1 MFVNTF
7 IKRPVLTTVCTFI
20 ILLLGSICIP
30 ILPISQLPDL
40 APVQITVSS
49 NNTGADAQTT
59 ENTVTNIIERQING
73 VKDVSYIS
81 SNTGNDGSSNITV
94 SFPTNVNSDIAQV
107 NVQNKQ
113 ALSEPQLPDTVQRTG
128 VTVETASSSLLLV
141 YGFYS
146 DNNEYDNI
154 FISNYVDLYILDQ
167 IKRLPGVGKATIFGE
182 RKYAM
187 RLWLDPNKL
196 AQHQLTPQDVTTALQ
211 EQNIQVGAGAIGK
224 EPAPDNQSFEFALRA
239 SSRFKNAAEFED
251 MVLKVSQGGTTS
263 TTSTNSSTT
272 STNNSS
278 TTSAT
283 SSTLVK
289 LRDIGR
295 VELGAESY
303 LADAK
308 FTIPGNAPKP
318 AVGLGIYQLPGSNAL
333 DVAHAVEEKIVALEK
348 SFPPGLKAQLAFDT
362 TPFVEISLEEVLHT
376 LVEAIILVVLVIFVF
391 LQDWRTT
398 IIPTIAIP
406 VSLIGTCAALLV
418 LGFQINTLTL
428 FGFVLAIG
436 IVVDDAIIVVE
447 AVAVKLEQGMRPFD
461 AAVEAM
467 KELTGAIIATS
478 LVLMAVFIPV
488 AFIPG
493 TTGIV
498 YKQFALT
505 VACSIAISTFN
516 ALTFSPSMAAI
527 LMRPAQSP
535 RGPLGWFFGQF
546 NRGFSWFTRRYVGF
560 VSYLTHVKPI
570 VIGVFIAGLVAT
582 VLMYRAVPTGFIP
595 EEDQGYF
602 FVIVQGPDGVSL
614 KYTESVMDR
623 VAKEVTSVPEVR
635 ASFMIS
641 GFGFDGNASNLG
653 IAFANLKPWKERTKE
668 SESVYGIL
676 QRVNQKLSSITDARV
691 LAVNAPPVR
700 GLSSTG
706 GFEFIIQDKTGNAPI
721 ETLVETAQKF
731 IGAANKNPA
740 LQRVFT
746 QFTADT
752 PQFDIQVNRNQAKA
766 LNVELNDIFGT
777 LQSYLGSQYVN
788 DFVQGQRQ
796 YRVYVQADGVFRS
809 NPDDI
814 GKLYVRSASGT
825 MIPLSNLVKITPFVG
840 PKTISHYNLYRSIKV
855 QGAPAPGASSGQ
867 AIKAMEEVAAEVLP
881 QGFGYEWTGTY
892 LQEKTSGG
900 STGLIFALAIVIVF
914 LVLSA
919 QYESYVDPIIILLTV
934 PLAILGAMTAIWI
947 RSNIFMAGSLFPKV
961 VDDIYCQVGLVTLIG
976 LAAKN
981 AILVVE
987 FANQLHEQGM
997 SYTRAA
1003 VKAGQERLRPIL
1015 MTSFAALLGFLPL
1028 VISQGAGASSRWS
1041 LGTALF
1047 GGLLLATFLS
1057 LFLVPILYILV
1068 KTLAQSIFSR
1078 KRSSGS
1084 KPPDSPDGTSA
1095 SEHRALPSGSS
1106 LPETQLRSQQDG
1118 IT

>member
-7 IKRPVLTTVCTFI
+7 IRRPVLTTVCTFI

-40 APVQITVSS
+40 APVQITLSS
-49 NNTGADAQTT
+49 TNTGADAQTT
-59 ENTVTNIIERQING
+59 ESTVTNIIERQING

-107 NVQNKQ
+107 NVQNKEGL
-113 ALSEPQLPDTVQRTG
+113 AEPQLPDTVQRTG

-211 EQNIQVGAGAIGK
+211 EQNIQVGAGSIGK

-239 SSRFKNAAEFED
+239 SSRFKDAAEFED
-251 MVLKVSQGGTTS
+251 MVLKVSQGGTNS
-263 TTSTNSSTT
+263 TTNNTTNSSTNG
-272 STNNSS
+272 STN
-278 TTSAT
+278 
-283 SSTLVK
+283 STLVK

-308 FTIPGNAPKP
+308 FTLPGSDPKP

-333 DVAHAVEEKIVALEK
+333 DVAHAVEDQIKILEK
-348 SFPPGLKAQLAFDT
+348 SFPPGLKGQVAFDT
-362 TPFVEISLEEVLHT
+362 TPFVEISLEEVLQT

-398 IIPTIAIP
+398 IIPTVAIP
-406 VSLIGTCAALLV
+406 VSLVGTCAALLV

-436 IVVDDAIIVVE
+436 LVVDDAIIVVE
-447 AVAVKLEQGMRPFD
+447 AVAVKLEQGMRPLE
-461 AAVEAM
+461 AAIEAM
-467 KELTGAIIATS
+467 KELTGAVIATS

-488 AFIPG
+488 TFIPG

-498 YKQFALT
+498 YKQFGLT

-527 LMRPAQSP
+527 LMRPAQTAW
-535 RGPLGWFFGQF
+535 GPLGWFFGLF

-560 VSYLTHVKPI
+560 VSYLTHIKPI

-582 VLMYRAVPTGFIP
+582 VLMYKAVPTGFIP

-602 FVIVQGPDGVSL
+602 FVVVQGPDGVSL

-623 VAKEVTSVPEVR
+623 VVKEVTSLPEVQ

-653 IAFANLKPWKERTKE
+653 IAFANLKPWKERTLE
-668 SESVYGIL
+668 SQSVYGIL
-676 QRVNQKLSSITDARV
+676 QRMNKKLSAITDARAI
-691 LAVNAPPVR
+691 AVNAPPVR

-706 GFEFIIQDKTGNAPI
+706 GFEFIIQDKTGSAPI
-721 ETLVETAQKF
+721 QTLLDTAQKF
-731 IGAANKNPA
+731 IGAANKNPV

-766 LNVELNDIFGT
+766 LNVELSDIFGT

-814 GKLYVRSASGT
+814 GKLYVRSASGA
-825 MIPLSNLVKITPFVG
+825 MIPLSNLVKVTPFVG

-867 AIKAMEEVAAEVLP
+867 AIKAMEQLAKEVLP

-900 STGLIFALAIVIVF
+900 STGLIFAFAFVIVF
-914 LVLSA
+914 LVLAA

-934 PLAILGAMTAIWI
+934 PLAVLGAMTAIWV
-947 RSNIFMAGSLFPKV
+947 RSNIFMAGSIFPKV

-987 FANQLHEQGM
+987 FANQQHEQGM

-1047 GGLLLATFLS
+1047 GGLLLSTFLS

-1068 KTLAQSIFSR
+1068 KSLAQALFSR
-1078 KRSSGS
+1078 KRSGGS
-1084 KPPDSPDGTSA
+1084 KPPDSPNGTLA
-1095 SEHRALPSGSS
+1095 SEHRVLPAGSTQ
-1106 LPETQLRSQQDG
+1106 PETQLRSQEDG
-1118 IT
+1118 I

>member
-7 IKRPVLTTVCTFI
+7 IRRPVLTTVCTFI

-49 NNTGADAQTT
+49 TNIGADAQTT
-59 ENTVTNIIERQING
+59 ESTVTNIIERQING

-94 SFPTNVNSDIAQV
+94 SFPTQVNSDIAQV
-107 NVQNKQ
+107 NVQNKEGL
-113 ALSEPQLPDTVQRTG
+113 ASPQLPDTVQRTG
-128 VTVETASSSLLLV
+128 VTVQTASSSLLLV

-146 DNNEYDNI
+146 ENNEYDNL
-154 FISNYVDLYILDQ
+154 FISNYVDLFILDQ
-167 IKRLPGVGKATIFGE
+167 IKRLPGVGQATIFGE

-239 SSRFKNAAEFED
+239 TSRFKDAAEFED
-251 MVLKVSQGGTTS
+251 MVLKVSQGGTNGTTNNTTNSTS
-263 TTSTNSSTT
+263 TTNTSTNS
-272 STNNSS
+272 
-278 TTSAT
+278 
-283 SSTLVK
+283 TLVK
-289 LRDIGR
+289 VRDIGR

-308 FTIPGNAPKP
+308 FTLPGNDPKP

-333 DVAHAVEEKIVALEK
+333 NVAHAVEDQIKILEK
-348 SFPPGLKAQLAFDT
+348 SFPPGLKGQVAFDT

-398 IIPTIAIP
+398 IIPTVAIP
-406 VSLIGTCAALLV
+406 VSLVGTCAALLV

-436 IVVDDAIIVVE
+436 LVVDDAIIVVE
-447 AVAVKLEQGMRPFD
+447 AVAVKLEQGLKPLD
-461 AAVEAM
+461 AAMEAM
-467 KELTGAIIATS
+467 KELTGAVIATS
-478 LVLMAVFIPV
+478 LVLMAVFLPV
-488 AFIPG
+488 TFIPG

-498 YKQFALT
+498 YKQFGLT

-527 LMRPAQSP
+527 LMRPAQTAW
-535 RGPLGWFFGQF
+535 GPLGWFFGLF

-570 VIGVFIAGLVAT
+570 VIGVFISGLVAT
-582 VLMYRAVPTGFIP
+582 VLMYKVVPTGFIP

-602 FVIVQGPDGVSL
+602 FVVVQGPDGVSL
-614 KYTESVMDR
+614 KYTESVMNR
-623 VAKEVTSVPEVR
+623 VVKEVTSLPEVQ

-653 IAFANLKPWKERTKE
+653 IAFANLKPWKERAKE
-668 SESVYGIL
+668 SQSVYGIL
-676 QRVNQKLSSITDARV
+676 QRMNKKLSTITDARAI
-691 LAVNAPPVR
+691 AVNAPPVR
-700 GLSSTG
+700 GLSTTG
-706 GFEFIIQDKTGNAPI
+706 GFEFIIQDKTGSAPI
-721 ETLVETAQKF
+721 QTLVDAAQKF

-740 LQRVFT
+740 LQGVFT

-752 PQFDIQVNRNQAKA
+752 PQFDIEVNRNQAKS
-766 LNVELNDIFGT
+766 LNVELNDIFGA

-814 GKLYVRSASGT
+814 GKLYVRSASGA
-825 MIPLSNLVKITPFVG
+825 MIPLSNLVKVTPFVG

-867 AIKAMEEVAAEVLP
+867 AIQAMEKLAAEVLP
-881 QGFGYEWTGTY
+881 KGFGYEWTGTY

-900 STGLIFALAIVIVF
+900 STGLIFGFALVIVF
-914 LVLSA
+914 LVLAA
-919 QYESYVDPIIILLTV
+919 QYESYIDPIIILLTV
-934 PLAILGAMTAIWI
+934 PLAVLGAMTAIWL

-1047 GGLLLATFLS
+1047 GGLILSTFLS

-1068 KTLAQSIFSR
+1068 KTLAQSILSR
-1078 KRSSGS
+1078 KGSGGS
-1084 KPPDSPDGTSA
+1084 KPPDSPNGTLG
-1095 SEHRALPSGSS
+1095 SEHRVLPAGSTQ
-1106 LPETQLRSQQDG
+1106 LETQLRSQEDG
-1118 IT
+1118 I

>member
-49 NNTGADAQTT
+49 NNIGADAQTT
-59 ENTVTNIIERQING
+59 ESTVTNIIERQING

-113 ALSEPQLPDTVQRTG
+113 GLADPQLPDTVQRTG

-141 YGFYS
+141 FGFYS
-146 DNNEYDNI
+146 ENNEYDNI
-154 FISNYVDLYILDQ
+154 FISNYVDLYIFDQ

-239 SSRFKNAAEFED
+239 TSRFKDAAEFEE
-251 MVLKVSQGGTTS
+251 MVLKVGQVG
-263 TTSTNSSTT
+263 
-272 STNNSS
+272 
-278 TTSAT
+278 T

-289 LRDIGR
+289 VKDVGR

-308 FTIPGNAPKP
+308 FTLPGNTPKP

-333 DVAHAVEEKIVALEK
+333 DVAHAVEEQIATLSK

-398 IIPTIAIP
+398 IIPTVAIP
-406 VSLIGTCAALLV
+406 VSLVGTCAALLV

-447 AVAVKLEQGMRPFD
+447 AVAVKLEEGMKPFD

-505 VACSIAISTFN
+505 VACSIGISTFN
-516 ALTFSPSMAAI
+516 ALTFSPTMAAI
-527 LMRPAQSP
+527 LMRPAQTP
-535 RGPLGWFFGQF
+535 RGPLGWFFTQF

-570 VIGVFIAGLVAT
+570 VIGVFITGLVAT

-602 FVIVQGPDGVSL
+602 FVVVQGPDGVSL
-614 KYTESVMDR
+614 KYTESVMNK
-623 VAKEVTSVPEVR
+623 VVKEVTSLPEVQ

-653 IAFANLKPWKERTKE
+653 IAFANLKPWKERTLE
-668 SESVYGIL
+668 SQSVYGIL
-676 QRVNQKLSSITDARV
+676 QRMNKKLSTITDARAI
-691 LAVNAPPVR
+691 AVNAPPVR
-700 GLSSTG
+700 GLSTTG
-706 GFEFIIQDKTGNAPI
+706 GFEFIIQDKTGSAPI
-721 ETLVETAQKF
+721 QTLVDTANKF
-731 IGAANKNPA
+731 IGAANKKPV

-766 LNVELNDIFGT
+766 LNVELSTIFGT

-796 YRVYVQADGVFRS
+796 YRVYVQADGIFRS

-814 GKLYVRSASGT
+814 AKLYVRSLSGA
-825 MIPLSNLVKITPFVG
+825 MIPLSNLVKVTPFVG

-855 QGAPAPGASSGQ
+855 QGAPAPGSSSGE
-867 AIKAMEEVAAEVLP
+867 AIKAMEQVAAEVLP

-900 STGLIFALAIVIVF
+900 ATGLIFGLAIVIVF

-919 QYESYVDPIIILLTV
+919 QYESYIDPLIILLTV
-934 PLAILGAMTAIWI
+934 PLAVLGAMTAIWL
-947 RSNIFMAGSLFPKV
+947 RSNIFMASSLFPKV

-1047 GGLLLATFLS
+1047 GGLMLSTFLS
-1057 LFLVPILYILV
+1057 LFLVPILYILI
-1068 KTLAQSIFSR
+1068 KTLAQAIFSR
-1078 KRSSGS
+1078 KGSGGS
-1084 KPPDSPDGTSA
+1084 KPPDSPNGASA
-1095 SEHRALPSGSS
+1095 SEHRVLPAGSS
-1106 LPETQLRSQQDG
+1106 QPETQLRSQQDG

>member
-7 IKRPVLTTVCTFI
+7 IRRPVLTTVCTFI

-30 ILPISQLPDL
+30 LLPISQLPDL

-49 NNTGADAQTT
+49 TNTGADAQTT
-59 ENTVTNIIERQING
+59 ESTVTNIIERQING

-94 SFPTNVNSDIAQV
+94 SFPTQVNSDIAQV
-107 NVQNKQ
+107 NVQNKEGL
-113 ALSEPQLPDTVQRTG
+113 ASPQLPDTVQRTG
-128 VTVETASSSLLLV
+128 VTVQTASSSLLLV

-146 DNNEYDNI
+146 ENNEYDNL
-154 FISNYVDLYILDQ
+154 FISNYVDLFILDE
-167 IKRLPGVGKATIFGE
+167 IKRLPGVGQATIFGE

-211 EQNIQVGAGAIGK
+211 EQNIQVGAGSIGK

-239 SSRFKNAAEFED
+239 TSRFKNAAEFED
-251 MVLKVSQGGTTS
+251 MVLKVSQG
-263 TTSTNSSTT
+263 STNSS
-272 STNNSS
+272 SNS
-278 TTSAT
+278 TTNRSIN
-283 SSTLVK
+283 STLVK
-289 LRDIGR
+289 VKDVGR

-308 FTIPGNAPKP
+308 FTLPGSDPKP

-333 DVAHAVEEKIVALEK
+333 DVAHAVEDKIAILAK
-348 SFPPGLKAQLAFDT
+348 SFPPGLKGQVAFDT
-362 TPFVEISLEEVLHT
+362 TPFVEISLEEVIQT
-376 LVEAIILVVLVIFVF
+376 LIEAIILVVLVIFVF

-398 IIPTIAIP
+398 IIPTVAIP
-406 VSLIGTCAALLV
+406 VSLVGTCAALLV

-436 IVVDDAIIVVE
+436 LVVDDAIIVVE
-447 AVAVKLEQGMRPFD
+447 AVAVKLEQGLKPLD
-461 AAVEAM
+461 AAIEAM
-467 KELTGAIIATS
+467 KELTGAVIATS
-478 LVLMAVFIPV
+478 LVLMAVFLPV
-488 AFIPG
+488 TFIPG

-498 YKQFALT
+498 YKQFGLT

-527 LMRPAQSP
+527 LMRPAQTP
-535 RGPLGWFFGQF
+535 RGPLGWFFGLF

-570 VIGVFIAGLVAT
+570 VIGVFITGLIAT
-582 VLMYRAVPTGFIP
+582 FLMYKAVPTGFIP

-602 FVIVQGPDGVSL
+602 FVVVQGPDGVSL
-614 KYTESVMDR
+614 KYTESVMNR
-623 VAKEVTSVPEVR
+623 VVKEVTSLPEVQ

-653 IAFANLKPWKERTKE
+653 IAFANLKPWKERTLE
-668 SESVYGIL
+668 SQSVYGIL
-676 QRVNQKLSSITDARV
+676 QRMNKKLSTITDARAI
-691 LAVNAPPVR
+691 AVNAPPVR

-706 GFEFIIQDKTGNAPI
+706 GFEFIIQDRTGNAPI
-721 ETLVETAQKF
+721 QTLVDAAQKL
-731 IGAANKNPA
+731 IGAANKNPV

-752 PQFDIQVNRNQAKA
+752 PQYDIQVDRNQAKS
-766 LNVELNDIFGT
+766 LNVELNDIFGA

-814 GKLYVRSASGT
+814 GKLYVRSASGA
-825 MIPLSNLVKITPFVG
+825 MIPLSNLVKVTPFVG
-840 PKTISHYNLYRSIKV
+840 PKTIAHYNLYRSIKV

-867 AIKAMEEVAAEVLP
+867 AIQAMEKLAAEVLP
-881 QGFGYEWTGTY
+881 KGFGYEWTGTY

-900 STGLIFALAIVIVF
+900 STGLIFVFAFVIVF
-914 LVLSA
+914 LVLAA

-934 PLAILGAMTAIWI
+934 PLAVLGAMTAIWL

-987 FANQLHEQGM
+987 FANQQHEQGM

-1068 KTLAQSIFSR
+1068 KSAAEAIFYR
-1078 KRSSGS
+1078 KRSGGS
-1084 KPPDSPDGTSA
+1084 KPPDSPNGTSG
-1095 SEHRALPSGSS
+1095 SGHGHRALPAGSTQ
-1106 LPETQLRSQQDG
+1106 PETQLRSQQDG

>member
-7 IKRPVLTTVCTFI
+7 IRRPVLTTVCTFI

-49 NNTGADAQTT
+49 NNIGADAQTT

-107 NVQNKQ
+107 NVQNKE
-113 ALSEPQLPDTVQRTG
+113 ALASPQLPDTVQRTG

-146 DNNEYDNI
+146 ENNEYDNI
-154 FISNYVDLYILDQ
+154 FISNYVDLYIFDQ
-167 IKRLPGVGKATIFGE
+167 IKRLPGVGSARVFGE

-211 EQNIQVGAGAIGK
+211 QQNIQVGAGSIGK

-239 SSRFKNAAEFED
+239 TSRFKDAAEFED
-251 MVLKVSQGGTTS
+251 MVLKVSPAG
-263 TTSTNSSTT
+263 TNSA
-272 STNNSS
+272 TNSP
-278 TTSAT
+278 T
-283 SSTLVK
+283 SSILVK
-289 LRDIGR
+289 VRDVGR
-295 VELGAESY
+295 VELGAENY

-308 FTIPGNAPKP
+308 FTIPGNAPKA

-333 DVAHAVEEKIVALEK
+333 NVAHSVEEQIKILEK

-376 LVEAIILVVLVIFVF
+376 LVEAIVLVVLVIFVF

-398 IIPTIAIP
+398 IIPTVAIP

-447 AVAVKLEQGMRPFD
+447 AVAVKLEQGMRPFE

-505 VACSIAISTFN
+505 VACSIGISTFN

-527 LMRPAQSP
+527 LMRPAQTP
-535 RGPLGWFFGQF
+535 RGPLGWFFTQF
-546 NRGFSWFTRRYVGF
+546 NRGFAWFTRRYVGF
-560 VSYLTHVKPI
+560 VSYLTHIKPI
-570 VIGVFIAGLVAT
+570 VIGVFVTGLLAT

-614 KYTESVMDR
+614 KYTESVMDK
-623 VAKEVTSVPEVR
+623 VVKEVTSAPEVR

-653 IAFANLKPWKERTKE
+653 IAFANLKPWKERTEE
-668 SESVYGIL
+668 SQSVYGIL
-676 QRVNQKLSSITDARV
+676 QRLNKKLSTITEARAI
-691 LAVNAPPVR
+691 AVNAPPVR
-700 GLSSTG
+700 GLSTTG
-706 GFEFIIQDKTGNAPI
+706 GFEFIVQDKTGSAPI
-721 ETLVETAQKF
+721 ESLIEAAQKL
-731 IGAANKNPA
+731 IGAARKSPV
-740 LQRVFT
+740 LQGVFT

-766 LNVELNDIFGT
+766 LNVEINDIFGA
-777 LQSYLGSQYVN
+777 LQTYLGSQYVN
-788 DFVQGQRQ
+788 NFVQGQRQ

-814 GKLYVRSASGT
+814 GKLYVRSASGA
-825 MIPLSNLVKITPFVG
+825 MIPLSSLVKITPFVG
-840 PKTISHYNLYRSIKV
+840 PKTIAHYNLYRSIKV

-867 AIKAMEEVAAEVLP
+867 AIKAMEQLAAENLP

-900 STGLIFALAIVIVF
+900 ATGLIFGLAIVIVF
-914 LVLSA
+914 LVLAA

-934 PLAILGAMTAIWI
+934 PLAVLGAMTAIWL

-1003 VKAGQERLRPIL
+1003 VKAGEERLRPIL

-1028 VISQGAGASSRWS
+1028 VISEGAGASSRWS

-1047 GGLLLATFLS
+1047 GGLMLSTFLS

-1068 KTLAQSIFSR
+1068 KSLAQAILPG
-1078 KRSSGS
+1078 KRGGS
-1084 KPPDSPDGTSA
+1084 NPPDSPNGASGTRH
-1095 SEHRALPSGSS
+1095 EALPAGSS
-1106 LPETQLRSQQDG
+1106 QPETQFRSQEDG

>member
-20 ILLLGSICIP
+20 ILLLGSIAIP

-40 APVQITVSS
+40 APVQINVTS
-49 NNTGADAQTT
+49 NNIGADAQTT

-94 SFPTNVNSDIAQV
+94 SFPTNINSDIAQV

-113 ALSEPQLPDTVQRTG
+113 ALASPQLPDTVQRTG
-128 VTVETASSSLLLV
+128 VTVETASTSLLLV

-146 DNNEYDNI
+146 DNAEYDNI
-154 FISNYVDLYILDQ
+154 FLSNYLDLYVLDLV
-167 IKRLPGVGKATIFGE
+167 KRIPGVGSVRIFGE

-196 AQHQLTPQDVTTALQ
+196 AQNQLTPQDITTALQ

-224 EPAPDNQSFEFALRA
+224 EPAPPNQSYEFSLRA
-239 SSRFKNAAEFED
+239 TSRLKDVSEFENV
-251 MVLKVSQGGTTS
+251 VLNVGTGG
-263 TTSTNSSTT
+263 
-272 STNNSS
+272 
-278 TTSAT
+278 
-283 SSTLVK
+283 TLVK
-289 LRDIGR
+289 LSDVGR
-295 VELGAESY
+295 VELGAENYASI
-303 LADAK
+303 AK
-308 FTIPGNAPKP
+308 FTLPGNAPKA

-333 DVAHAVEEKIVALEK
+333 QVAKAVEAQIETLSK
-348 SFPPGLKAQLAFDT
+348 SFPPGLKAEVAFDT

-376 LVEAIILVVLVIFVF
+376 LAEAIVLVVLVIFVF

-447 AVAVKLEQGMRPFD
+447 AVSVKLEQGMRPFE

-467 KELTGAIIATS
+467 HELTGAIVATS

-493 TTGIV
+493 TSGIV

-505 VACSIAISTFN
+505 VACSIGISTFN
-516 ALTFSPSMAAI
+516 ALTFSPSIAALI
-527 LMRPAQSP
+527 MRPARP
-535 RGPLGWFFGQF
+535 ARGPLGWFFGKF
-546 NRGFSWFTRRYVGF
+546 NQGFSWSTRKYVGF
-560 VSYLTHVKPI
+560 VNFLTGAKLL
-570 VIGVFIAGLVAT
+570 VIGVFIAGLMAT
-582 VLMYRAVPTGFIP
+582 VFMYRAVPTGFIP

-602 FVIVQGPDGVSL
+602 FVIAQAPDGVSL
-614 KYTESVMDR
+614 QYTASVLDR
-623 VAKEVTSVPEVR
+623 VAKEVAVIPEVR
-635 ASFMIS
+635 ATFLIS
-641 GFGFDGNASNLG
+641 GFGFDGGASNVGLG
-653 IAFANLKPWKERTKE
+653 FVSLKSWKERTTE
-668 SESVYGIL
+668 AQSVYGL
-676 QRVNQKLSSITDARV
+676 LRNLNKKLAGITEARV

-706 GFEFIIQDKTGNAPI
+706 GFEFLIQDRTGSAPI
-721 ETLVETAQKF
+721 ETLVENAQKF
-731 IGAANKNPA
+731 IAAANKRPE

-746 QFTADT
+746 QFTANT

-766 LNVELNDIFGT
+766 LNVNVNDIFNT
-777 LQSYLGSQYVN
+777 LQTYLGSQYIN
-788 DFVQGQRQ
+788 NFVQGQRQ
-796 YRVYVQADGVFRS
+796 YRVYLQADGPFRT

-814 GKLYVRSASGT
+814 GKLYVRSSGVT
-825 MIPLSNLVKITPFVG
+825 TGGTTTRAMIPLSSLVTITPFVG
-840 PKTISHYNLYRSIKV
+840 PKTIAHYNLYRAIKV
-855 QGAPAPGASSGQ
+855 QGNPSPGASSGE
-867 AIKAMEEVAAEVLP
+867 AIQAMEAVAKQVLP

-892 LQEKTSGG
+892 LQEKSSGG
-900 STGLIFALAIVIVF
+900 ATGLIFALAIVIVF

-919 QYESYVDPIIILLTV
+919 QYESYTDPIIILLTV

-947 RSNIFMAGSLFPKV
+947 RTNIFMADSLFPKV

-1003 VKAGQERLRPIL
+1003 VKAGEERLRPIL

-1028 VISQGAGASSRWS
+1028 VLSEGAGASSRWS

-1047 GGLLLATFLS
+1047 GGLFLATFLS

-1068 KTLAQSIFSR
+1068 KNIAAAGAKRLKPKPELAATNGKIVER
-1078 KRSSGS
+1078 
-1084 KPPDSPDGTSA
+1084 TT
-1095 SEHRALPSGSS
+1095 HRV
-1106 LPETQLRSQQDG
+1106 
-1118 IT
+1118 

>member
-7 IKRPVLTTVCTFI
+7 IRRPVLTTVCTFI

-49 NNTGADAQTT
+49 NNIGADAQTT

-107 NVQNKQ
+107 NVQNKE
-113 ALSEPQLPDTVQRTG
+113 ALASPQLPDTVQRTG

-146 DNNEYDNI
+146 ENNEYDNI
-154 FISNYVDLYILDQ
+154 FISNYVDLYIFDQ
-167 IKRLPGVGKATIFGE
+167 IKRLPGVGSARVFGE

-196 AQHQLTPQDVTTALQ
+196 AQHQLTPQDVTAALQ
-211 EQNIQVGAGAIGK
+211 QQNIQVGAGAIGK

-239 SSRFKNAAEFED
+239 TSRFKDAAEFED
-251 MVLKVSQGGTTS
+251 MVLKVSPAGTS
-263 TTSTNSSTT
+263 SSTNSTSNST
-272 STNNSS
+272 SNSS
-278 TTSAT
+278 SI
-283 SSTLVK
+283 LVK
-289 LRDIGR
+289 VRDVGR
-295 VELGAESY
+295 VELGAENY

-308 FTIPGNAPKP
+308 FTIPGNAPKA

-333 DVAHAVEEKIVALEK
+333 NVAHAVEEQIEILKK
-348 SFPPGLKAQLAFDT
+348 SFPPGLKAELAFDT

-398 IIPTIAIP
+398 IIPTVAIP

-447 AVAVKLEQGMRPFD
+447 AVAVKLEEGMRPFE

-505 VACSIAISTFN
+505 VACSIGISTFN

-527 LMRPAQSP
+527 LMRPAQTP
-535 RGPLGWFFGQF
+535 RGPLGWFFTQF

-570 VIGVFIAGLVAT
+570 VIGVFVTGLLAT

-614 KYTESVMDR
+614 KYTESVMNK
-623 VAKEVTSVPEVR
+623 VVKEVTSAPEVR

-653 IAFANLKPWKERTKE
+653 IAFANLKPWKERTEE
-668 SESVYGIL
+668 SQSVYGIL
-676 QRVNQKLSSITDARV
+676 QRLNKKLSTITEARAI
-691 LAVNAPPVR
+691 AVNAPPVR
-700 GLSSTG
+700 GLSTTG
-706 GFEFIIQDKTGNAPI
+706 GFEFIVQDKTGSAPI
-721 ETLVETAQKF
+721 ESLIEAAQKV
-731 IGAANKNPA
+731 IGAARKSPV
-740 LQRVFT
+740 LQGVFT

-766 LNVELNDIFGT
+766 LNVEINDIFGA
-777 LQSYLGSQYVN
+777 LQTYLGSQYVN
-788 DFVQGQRQ
+788 NFVQGQRQ

-814 GKLYVRSASGT
+814 GKLYVRSASGA
-825 MIPLSNLVKITPFVG
+825 MIPLSSLVKITPFVG
-840 PKTISHYNLYRSIKV
+840 PKTIAHYNLYRSIKV

-867 AIKAMEEVAAEVLP
+867 AIKAMEQIAAENLP

-900 STGLIFALAIVIVF
+900 ATGLIFGLAIVIVF
-914 LVLSA
+914 LVLAA
-919 QYESYVDPIIILLTV
+919 QYESYIDPIIILLTV
-934 PLAILGAMTAIWI
+934 PLAVLGAMTAIWL

-1047 GGLLLATFLS
+1047 GGLMLSTFLS

-1068 KTLAQSIFSR
+1068 KSLAQAILPG
-1078 KRSSGS
+1078 KRGGS
-1084 KPPDSPDGTSA
+1084 NPPDSPNGASGTR
-1095 SEHRALPSGSS
+1095 HGVLPAGSS
-1106 LPETQLRSQQDG
+1106 QPETQLRSQEDG

>member
-7 IKRPVLTTVCTFI
+7 IKRPVLTTVCTLI

-49 NNTGADAQTT
+49 NNIGADAQTT

-81 SNTGNDGSSNITV
+81 SNTGNDGASNITV

-107 NVQNKQ
+107 NVQNKE
-113 ALSEPQLPDTVQRTG
+113 ALAAPQLPDTIQRTG
-128 VTVETASSSLLLV
+128 VTVETASSSLLLA
-141 YGFYS
+141 YGFFS
-146 DNNEYDNI
+146 ENNEYDNI

-167 IKRLPGVGKATIFGE
+167 IKRIPGVGKATIFGE

-196 AQHQLTPQDVTTALQ
+196 AQYQLAPQDVTAALQ

-224 EPAPDNQSFEFALRA
+224 EPAPDNQNFEFALRA
-239 SSRFKNAAEFED
+239 SSRFKDVAEFEN
-251 MVLKVSQGGTTS
+251 MVLKVGETGSG
-263 TTSTNSSTT
+263 
-272 STNNSS
+272 
-278 TTSAT
+278 
-283 SSTLVK
+283 TLVK
-289 LRDIGR
+289 VRDVGR

-308 FTIPGNAPKP
+308 FTISGNNPKP

-333 DVAHAVEEKIVALEK
+333 QVAHAVEEQIQQISKR
-348 SFPPGLKAQLAFDT
+348 FPPGLKTELAFDT

-398 IIPTIAIP
+398 LIPTIAIP
-406 VSLIGTCAALLV
+406 VSLVGSCAALFV

-447 AVAVKLEQGMRPFD
+447 AVAVKLEQGMKPLQ
-461 AAVEAM
+461 AAMEAM
-467 KELTGAIIATS
+467 KELSGAIIATS

-505 VACSIAISTFN
+505 VAVSIGISTFN

-527 LMRPAQSP
+527 LMRPAATP
-535 RGPLGWFFGQF
+535 RGPLGWFFTVF
-546 NRGFSWFTRRYVGF
+546 NRGFAWFTRRYVGF
-560 VSYLTHVKPI
+560 VSFLTHVKPI
-570 VIGVFIAGLVAT
+570 VIGVFIAGLAAT
-582 VLMYRAVPTGFIP
+582 VFMYKAVPTGFIP

-602 FVIVQGPDGVSL
+602 FVIVQAPDGVSL
-614 KYTESVMDR
+614 KYTESVMEQ
-623 VAKEVTSVPEVR
+623 VAMNVTAIPEVR
-635 ASFMIS
+635 TIFMIS

-653 IAFANLKPWKERTKE
+653 LAFVNLKPWKERPE
-668 SESVYGIL
+668 QSQSVYGIL
-676 QRVNQKLSSITDARV
+676 QQLNKKLSTITEAR
-691 LAVNAPPVR
+691 AIAANAPPVR
-700 GLSSTG
+700 GLSTTG
-706 GFEFIIQDKTGNAPI
+706 GFEFIIQDRTGSAPI
-721 ETLVETAQKF
+721 ETLVETAQKL
-731 IGAANKNPA
+731 IAAANKKPV

-746 QFTADT
+746 QFTANT

-766 LNVELNDIFGT
+766 LNVDINDVFGA
-777 LQSYLGSQYVN
+777 LQTYLGSQYVN
-788 DFVQGQRQ
+788 NFVQGQRQ

-814 GKLYVRSASGT
+814 GKLYVRSGSGA
-825 MIPLSNLVKITPFVG
+825 MIPLSNLVEITPFVG
-840 PKTISHYNLYRSIKV
+840 PKTISHYNLYRSIKI

-900 STGLIFALAIVIVF
+900 ATSLIFALAIVIVF
-914 LVLSA
+914 LVLAA
-919 QYESYVDPIIILLTV
+919 QYESYIDPIIILLTV
-934 PLAILGAMTAIWI
+934 PLAILGAMTAIWL
-947 RSNIFMAGSLFPKV
+947 RSNVFMVGSLFPKV
-961 VDDIYCQVGLVTLIG
+961 VNDIYCQVGLVTLIG
-976 LAAKN
+976 LSAKN

-1003 VKAGQERLRPIL
+1003 VKAGEERLRPIL
-1015 MTSFAALLGFLPL
+1015 MTAFAALLGFLPL
-1028 VISQGAGASSRWS
+1028 VISEGAGASSRWS

-1068 KTLAQSIFSR
+1068 KTLAASVFSQ
-1078 KRSSGS
+1078 KRSGRSNPPQ
-1084 KPPDSPDGTSA
+1084 PPDSGNGA
-1095 SEHRALPSGSS
+1095 GGRHKALPASS
-1106 LPETQLRSQQDG
+1106 SQPES
-1118 IT
+1118 

>member
-49 NNTGADAQTT
+49 NNIGADAQTT
-59 ENTVTNIIERQING
+59 ESTVTNIIERQING

-107 NVQNKQ
+107 NVQNKE
-113 ALSEPQLPDTVQRTG
+113 ALASPQLPDTIQRTG

-146 DNNEYDNI
+146 ENNEYDNI

-167 IKRLPGVGKATIFGE
+167 IKRLPGVGSARVFGE

-211 EQNIQVGAGAIGK
+211 QQNIQVGAGAIGK

-239 SSRFKNAAEFED
+239 TSRFKDAAEFED
-251 MVLKVSQGGTTS
+251 MVLKVSQGGTNS
-263 TTSTNSSTT
+263 TTNGTTSSTT
-272 STNNSS
+272 NS
-278 TTSAT
+278 TTN
-283 SSTLVK
+283 STLVK
-289 LRDIGR
+289 VRDVGR
-295 VELGAESY
+295 VELGAENY

-308 FTIPGNAPKP
+308 FTIPGNAPKA

-333 DVAHAVEEKIVALEK
+333 DVAHAVEEQIVALEK

-398 IIPTIAIP
+398 IIPTVAIP

-447 AVAVKLEQGMRPFD
+447 AVAVKLEQGMRPFE

-527 LMRPAQSP
+527 LMRPAQTP
-535 RGPLGWFFGQF
+535 RGPLGWFFTQF

-570 VIGVFIAGLVAT
+570 VIGVFITGLVAT

-614 KYTESVMDR
+614 KYTESVMDK
-623 VAKEVTSVPEVR
+623 VVKEVTSAPEVR

-653 IAFANLKPWKERTKE
+653 IAFANLKPWKERAKE

-676 QRVNQKLSSITDARV
+676 QRLNKKLSTITEARAI
-691 LAVNAPPVR
+691 AVNAPPVR

-706 GFEFIIQDKTGNAPI
+706 GFEFIIQDRTGSAPI

-731 IGAANKNPA
+731 IAAANKKPV

-766 LNVELNDIFGT
+766 LNVEINDIFGA
-777 LQSYLGSQYVN
+777 LQTYLGSQYVN
-788 DFVQGQRQ
+788 NFVQGQRQ

-814 GKLYVRSASGT
+814 GKIYVRSANGA
-825 MIPLSNLVKITPFVG
+825 MIPLSNLVKVTPFVG
-840 PKTISHYNLYRSIKV
+840 PKTVSHYNLYRSIKV
-855 QGAPAPGASSGQ
+855 QGAPAPGSSSGE
-867 AIKAMEEVAAEVLP
+867 AIKAMEQVAAEVLP

-900 STGLIFALAIVIVF
+900 ATGLIFALAIVIVF

-934 PLAILGAMTAIWI
+934 PLAVLGAMTAIWL
-947 RSNIFMAGSLFPKV
+947 RSNIFMAGSIFPKV

-1047 GGLLLATFLS
+1047 GGLLLSTFLS

-1078 KRSSGS
+1078 KRSGGS
-1084 KPPDSPDGTSA
+1084 KPPDYPNETLG
-1095 SEHRALPSGSS
+1095 SEHRVLPTGSS
-1106 LPETQLRSQQDG
+1106 QPETQLKSQQDG

>member
-7 IKRPVLTTVCTFI
+7 IRRPVLTTVCTFI

-49 NNTGADAQTT
+49 TNIGADAQTT
-59 ENTVTNIIERQING
+59 ESTVTNIIERQING

-94 SFPTNVNSDIAQV
+94 SFPTQVNSDIAQV
-107 NVQNKQ
+107 NVQNKEGL
-113 ALSEPQLPDTVQRTG
+113 ASPQLPDTVQRTG
-128 VTVETASSSLLLV
+128 VTVQTASSSLLLV

-146 DNNEYDNI
+146 ENNEYDNL
-154 FISNYVDLYILDQ
+154 FISNYVDLFILDQ
-167 IKRLPGVGKATIFGE
+167 IKRLPGVGQATIFGE

-211 EQNIQVGAGAIGK
+211 EQNIQVGAGSIGK

-239 SSRFKNAAEFED
+239 TSRFKDAAEFED
-251 MVLKVSQGGTTS
+251 MVLKVSQGGTNGTTNNTTNSTS
-263 TTSTNSSTT
+263 TTNSSI
-272 STNNSS
+272 N
-278 TTSAT
+278 
-283 SSTLVK
+283 STLVK
-289 LRDIGR
+289 VKDVGR

-308 FTIPGNAPKP
+308 FTLPGNDPKP

-333 DVAHAVEEKIVALEK
+333 NVAHAVEDQIKILEK
-348 SFPPGLKAQLAFDT
+348 SFPPGLKGQVAFDT

-398 IIPTIAIP
+398 IIPTVAIP
-406 VSLIGTCAALLV
+406 VSLVGTCAALLV

-436 IVVDDAIIVVE
+436 LVVDDAIIVVE
-447 AVAVKLEQGMRPFD
+447 AVAVKLEQGLKPLD
-461 AAVEAM
+461 AAMKAM
-467 KELTGAIIATS
+467 KELTGAVIATS
-478 LVLMAVFIPV
+478 LVLMAVFLPV
-488 AFIPG
+488 TFIPG

-498 YKQFALT
+498 YKQFGLT

-527 LMRPAQSP
+527 LMRPAQTAW
-535 RGPLGWFFGQF
+535 GPLGWFFGLF

-570 VIGVFIAGLVAT
+570 VIGVFISGLVAT
-582 VLMYRAVPTGFIP
+582 VLMYKVVPTGFIP

-602 FVIVQGPDGVSL
+602 FVVVQGPDGVSL
-614 KYTESVMDR
+614 KYTESVMNR
-623 VAKEVTSVPEVR
+623 VVKEVTSLPEVQ

-653 IAFANLKPWKERTKE
+653 IAFANLKPWKERPEE
-668 SESVYGIL
+668 SQSVYGIL
-676 QRVNQKLSSITDARV
+676 QRMNKKLSTITDARAI
-691 LAVNAPPVR
+691 AVNAPPVR
-700 GLSSTG
+700 GLSTTG
-706 GFEFIIQDKTGNAPI
+706 GFEFIIQDKTGSAPI
-721 ETLVETAQKF
+721 QTLVDAAQKF

-740 LQRVFT
+740 LQGVFT

-766 LNVELNDIFGT
+766 LNVELNDIFGA

-814 GKLYVRSASGT
+814 GKLYVRSASGA
-825 MIPLSNLVKITPFVG
+825 MIPLSNLVKVTPFVG

-867 AIKAMEEVAAEVLP
+867 AIQAMEKLAAEVLP
-881 QGFGYEWTGTY
+881 KGFGYEWTGTY

-900 STGLIFALAIVIVF
+900 STGLIFGFALVIVF
-914 LVLSA
+914 LVLAA
-919 QYESYVDPIIILLTV
+919 QYESYIDPIIILLTV
-934 PLAILGAMTAIWI
+934 PLAVLGAMTAIWL

-1047 GGLLLATFLS
+1047 GGLILSTFLS

-1068 KTLAQSIFSR
+1068 KTLAQSILSR
-1078 KRSSGS
+1078 KGSGGS
-1084 KPPDSPDGTSA
+1084 KPPDSPNGTLG
-1095 SEHRALPSGSS
+1095 SEHRVLPAGSTQ
-1106 LPETQLRSQQDG
+1106 PETQLRSQEDG
-1118 IT
+1118 I

>member
-7 IKRPVLTTVCTFI
+7 IRRPVLTTVCTFI

-49 NNTGADAQTT
+49 NNIGADAQTT
-59 ENTVTNIIERQING
+59 ESTVTNIIERQING

-107 NVQNKQ
+107 NVQNKE
-113 ALSEPQLPDTVQRTG
+113 ALASPQLPDTVQRTG

-146 DNNEYDNI
+146 ENNEYDNI

-167 IKRLPGVGKATIFGE
+167 IKRLPGVGSARVFGE

-211 EQNIQVGAGAIGK
+211 QQNIQVGAGAIGK

-239 SSRFKNAAEFED
+239 TSRFKDAAEFED
-251 MVLKVSQGGTTS
+251 MVLKVDQ
-263 TTSTNSSTT
+263 
-272 STNNSS
+272 
-278 TTSAT
+278 SAT
-283 SSTLVK
+283 NSTLVK
-289 LRDIGR
+289 VRDVGR
-295 VELGAESY
+295 VELGAENY

-308 FTIPGNAPKP
+308 FTIPGNAPKA

-333 DVAHAVEEKIVALEK
+333 NVAHAVEQQIVALEK
-348 SFPPGLKAQLAFDT
+348 NFPPGLKAQLAFDT

-398 IIPTIAIP
+398 IIPTVAIP

-447 AVAVKLEQGMRPFD
+447 AVAVKLEQGMRPFE

-527 LMRPAQSP
+527 LMRPAQTP
-535 RGPLGWFFGQF
+535 RGPLGWFFTQF

-570 VIGVFIAGLVAT
+570 VVGVFITGLVAT

-614 KYTESVMDR
+614 KYTESVMNK
-623 VAKEVTSVPEVR
+623 VAKEVTSAPEVR

-653 IAFANLKPWKERTKE
+653 IAFANLKPWKERTEE
-668 SESVYGIL
+668 SQSVYGIL
-676 QRVNQKLSSITDARV
+676 QRLNKKLSTITEARAI
-691 LAVNAPPVR
+691 AVNAPPVR

-706 GFEFIIQDKTGNAPI
+706 GFEFIIQDKTGSAPI

-731 IGAANKNPA
+731 IAAANKKPV

-766 LNVELNDIFGT
+766 LNIEINDIFGA
-777 LQSYLGSQYVN
+777 LQTYLGSQYVN
-788 DFVQGQRQ
+788 NFVQGQRQ

-814 GKLYVRSASGT
+814 GKLYVRSASGA
-825 MIPLSNLVKITPFVG
+825 MIPLSSLVKVTPFVG
-840 PKTISHYNLYRSIKV
+840 PKTVAHYNLYRSIKV
-855 QGAPAPGASSGQ
+855 QGAPAPGSSSGE

-900 STGLIFALAIVIVF
+900 ATGLIFALAIVIVF

-919 QYESYVDPIIILLTV
+919 QYESYIDPIIILLTV
-934 PLAILGAMTAIWI
+934 PLAVLGAMTAIWL

-1003 VKAGQERLRPIL
+1003 VKAGEERLRPIL

-1028 VISQGAGASSRWS
+1028 VISEGAGASSRWS

-1047 GGLLLATFLS
+1047 GGLLLSTFLS

-1068 KTLAQSIFSR
+1068 KSLAQAIFSR
-1078 KRSSGS
+1078 KRSGGS
-1084 KPPDSPDGTSA
+1084 KPPDSPNGSSG
-1095 SEHRALPSGSS
+1095 SEHRVLPTASS
-1106 LPETQLRSQQDG
+1106 QPETQLRSQQDG

>member
-49 NNTGADAQTT
+49 NNIGADAQTT
-59 ENTVTNIIERQING
+59 ESTVTNIIERQING

-113 ALSEPQLPDTVQRTG
+113 ALADPQLPDTVQRTG

-146 DNNEYDNI
+146 ENNEYDNI
-154 FISNYVDLYILDQ
+154 FISNYVDLYIFDQ
-167 IKRLPGVGKATIFGE
+167 IKRLPGVGSARVFGE

-196 AQHQLTPQDVTTALQ
+196 AQHQLTPQDVTAALQ

-239 SSRFKNAAEFED
+239 TSRFKDAAEFED
-251 MVLKVSQGGTTS
+251 MVLKVSRGGTNS
-263 TTSTNSSTT
+263 TTNSTTNSII
-272 STNNSS
+272 N
-278 TTSAT
+278 SAT
-283 SSTLVK
+283 NSTLVK
-289 LRDIGR
+289 VRDIGR

-308 FTIPGNAPKP
+308 FTIPGNAPKA

-333 DVAHAVEEKIVALEK
+333 NVAHAVENQIKILEK
-348 SFPPGLKAQLAFDT
+348 NFPPGLKAQLAFDT

-376 LVEAIILVVLVIFVF
+376 LVEAIVLVVLVIFVF

-398 IIPTIAIP
+398 IIPTVAIP

-447 AVAVKLEQGMRPFD
+447 AVAVKLEQGMRPFE

-527 LMRPAQSP
+527 LMRPAQTP
-535 RGPLGWFFGQF
+535 RGPLGWLFTQF

-570 VIGVFIAGLVAT
+570 VIGVFITGLVAT

-614 KYTESVMDR
+614 KYTESVMER
-623 VAKEVTSVPEVR
+623 VAKEVTSLPEVR

-653 IAFANLKPWKERTKE
+653 IAFANLKPWKERVKE

-676 QRVNQKLSSITDARV
+676 QRMNKKLSAITDARAI
-691 LAVNAPPVR
+691 AVNAPPVR
-700 GLSSTG
+700 GLSTTG
-706 GFEFIIQDKTGNAPI
+706 GFEFIIQDKTGSAPI
-721 ETLVETAQKF
+721 ETLVATAQKF
-731 IGAANKNPA
+731 IAAANKKPV

-746 QFTADT
+746 QFTANT

-814 GKLYVRSASGT
+814 GKLYVRSANGT
-825 MIPLSNLVKITPFVG
+825 MIPLSSLVKVTPFVG

-855 QGAPAPGASSGQ
+855 QGAPAPGSSSGE
-867 AIKAMEEVAAEVLP
+867 AIKAMEEVAAETLP

-934 PLAILGAMTAIWI
+934 PLAVLGAMTAIWL
-947 RSNIFMAGSLFPKV
+947 RSNIFMTGSLFPKV

-1003 VKAGQERLRPIL
+1003 VKAGEERLRPIL

-1047 GGLLLATFLS
+1047 GGLMLATFLS

-1068 KTLAQSIFSR
+1068 KTLAQAIFSR
-1078 KRSSGS
+1078 KRSGGS
-1084 KPPDSPDGTSA
+1084 KPPDSPNGA
-1095 SEHRALPSGSS
+1095 SGSRHEVLPAGS
-1106 LPETQLRSQQDG
+1106 SQPETQLRSQQDG
-1118 IT
+1118 II

>member
-7 IKRPVLTTVCTFI
+7 IRRPVLTTVCTFL
-20 ILLLGSICIP
+20 ILLLGSISIP
-30 ILPISQLPDL
+30 NLPISQLPDL
-40 APVQITVSS
+40 APVQITVSA

-73 VKDVSYIS
+73 VKDVSYMS
-81 SNTGNDGSSNITV
+81 SNTSNDGTSSITV
-94 SFPTNVNSDIAQV
+94 SFPTNTNSDIAQV
-107 NVQNKQ
+107 NVQNKETL
-113 ALSEPQLPDTVQRTG
+113 ANPQLPDVVQKTG
-128 VTVETASSSLLLV
+128 ATVETASSSLLLV
-141 YGFYS
+141 YGFYAE
-146 DNNEYDNI
+146 NKEYDNI

-167 IKRLPGVGKATIFGE
+167 IKRVSGVGKAIIFGE

-211 EQNIQVGAGAIGK
+211 EQNIQVGAGAIGQ

-239 SSRFKNAAEFED
+239 SSRFKDAAEFED
-251 MVLKVSQGGTTS
+251 MVLKVNQTG
-263 TTSTNSSTT
+263 SSTSNT
-272 STNNSS
+272 SITGN
-278 TTSAT
+278 
-283 SSTLVK
+283 TLVK
-289 LRDIGR
+289 VRDVGR
-295 VELGAESY
+295 VELGAENY
-303 LADAK
+303 LTDAK
-308 FTIPGNAPKP
+308 FTISGNDPRP
-318 AVGLGIYQLPGSNAL
+318 AVGLGVYQLPGSNAL
-333 DVAHAVEEKIVALEK
+333 NVAHAVEEQITTLEK
-348 SFPPGLKAQLAFDT
+348 SFPPGLKARLVFDT

-376 LVEAIILVVLVIFVF
+376 LAEAIVLVVLVIFIF

-398 IIPTIAIP
+398 IIPTVAIP

-447 AVAVKLEQGMRPFD
+447 AVAVKLEQGMKPYD

-467 KELTGAIIATS
+467 KELTGAVITTA

-498 YKQFALT
+498 YRQFALT
-505 VACSIAISTFN
+505 IAFSIGLSAFN

-527 LMRPAQSP
+527 LMRPTQTA
-535 RGPLGWFFGQF
+535 RGPFGWFFTLF
-546 NRGFSWFTRRYVGF
+546 NRGFAWFTHRYVGF
-560 VSYLTHVKPI
+560 VSYLTHIKPI
-570 VIGVFIAGLVAT
+570 VIGIFIAGLVAT
-582 VLMYRAVPTGFIP
+582 VLMYKAVPTGFIP

-602 FVIVQGPDGVSL
+602 FVIAQAPDGVSL
-614 KYTESVMDR
+614 KYTESVMER
-623 VAKEVTSVPEVR
+623 VAKEATAIPEVET
-635 ASFMIS
+635 AFALS
-641 GFGFDGNASNLG
+641 GFGFDGNASNSGL
-653 IAFANLKPWKERTKE
+653 AFVNLKSWKHRPEE
-668 SESVYGIL
+668 SQSVYGIL
-676 QRVNQKLSSITDARV
+676 QRLNKELLAITDARV
-691 LAVNAPPVR
+691 MAVNAPPVS

-706 GFEFIIQDKTGNAPI
+706 GFEFIIQDRTGNAPI
-721 ETLVETAQKF
+721 ENLVGTAQKF
-731 IGAANKNPA
+731 IAAANKKPV
-740 LQRVFT
+740 LQQVFT
-746 QFTADT
+746 QFTANT
-752 PQFDIQVNRNQAKA
+752 PQFQIQVNRNQAKA
-766 LNVELNDIFGT
+766 LNVDINQIFQA
-777 LQSYLGSQYVN
+777 LQTYLGSQYVN

-796 YRVYVQADGVFRS
+796 YRVYIQADGVFRS

-814 GKLYVRSASGT
+814 GKLYVRSTSGS
-825 MIPLSNLVKITPFVG
+825 MIRLSNLVQITPFVG
-840 PKTISHYNLYRSIKV
+840 PKIISHYNLYRSIKI
-855 QGAPAPGASSGQ
+855 QGSPAPGASSGQ

-892 LQEKTSGG
+892 LQEKSSGG
-900 STGLIFALAIVIVF
+900 ATALIFGLAVVVVF
-914 LVLSA
+914 LVLAA

-934 PLAILGAMTAIWI
+934 PLAILGAMVAIWL
-947 RSNIFMAGSLFPKV
+947 RSNVFMVGSLFPKV

-987 FANQLHEQGM
+987 FANHLHEQGM

-1015 MTSFAALLGFLPL
+1015 MTAFAALLGFLPL
-1028 VISQGAGASSRWS
+1028 VTSSGAGASSRWS

-1057 LFLVPILYILV
+1057 LFLVPILYILI
-1068 KTLAQSIFSR
+1068 KTLAQAIFSR
-1078 KRSSGS
+1078 QRPGGSNPEQPPNSPNGAILAGYSSQPES
-1084 KPPDSPDGTSA
+1084 K
-1095 SEHRALPSGSS
+1095 
-1106 LPETQLRSQQDG
+1106 LRS
-1118 IT
+1118 

>member
-7 IKRPVLTTVCTFI
+7 IRRPVLTTVCTII

-49 NNTGADAQTT
+49 NNIGADAQTT

-81 SNTGNDGSSNITV
+81 SNTGNDGASNITV
-94 SFPTNVNSDIAQV
+94 SFPTNVSSDIAQV

-113 ALSEPQLPDTVQRTG
+113 ALAEPQLPDTVQRTG
-128 VTVETASSSLLLV
+128 VTVETASSSLLV
-141 YGFYS
+141 AYGFYPE
-146 DNNEYDNI
+146 NNEYDNI
-154 FISNYVDLYILDQ
+154 FLSNYIDLYILDQ
-167 IKRLPGVGKATIFGE
+167 IKRVPGVGSVRIFGE

-239 SSRFKNAAEFED
+239 SSRFKDASEFED
-251 MVLKVSQGGTTS
+251 MVLKVGQTGGTT
-263 TTSTNSSTT
+263 TST
-272 STNNSS
+272 
-278 TTSAT
+278 AT
-283 SSTLVK
+283 GSTLVK
-289 LRDIGR
+289 VRDVGR
-295 VELGAESY
+295 VELGAENY
-303 LADAK
+303 LSDAK
-308 FTIPGNAPKP
+308 FAFTGSTPKP

-333 DVAHAVEEKIVALEK
+333 QVAHAVEEQVKALEK
-348 SFPPGLKAQLAFDT
+348 SFPPGLQVKLIFDT

-376 LVEAIILVVLVIFVF
+376 LAEAVVLVVLVIFVF

-398 IIPTIAIP
+398 IIPTVAIP

-447 AVAVKLEQGMRPFD
+447 AVAVKLEQGMRPFE

-498 YKQFALT
+498 YRQFALT
-505 VACSIAISTFN
+505 LACSIGISTFN

-527 LMRPAQSP
+527 LMRPSTPAW
-535 RGPLGWFFGQF
+535 GPIGWFFTLF
-546 NRGFSWFTRRYVGF
+546 NRGFAWFTRRYVGF
-560 VSYLTHVKPI
+560 VSFLTHVKPI
-570 VIGVFIAGLVAT
+570 VVGVFITGLVAT

-602 FVIVQGPDGVSL
+602 FVIVQAPDGVSL
-614 KYTESVMDR
+614 KYTESVMEK
-623 VAKEVTSVPEVR
+623 VAEEIIAVPEARSAFVL
-635 ASFMIS
+635 S

-653 IAFANLKPWKERTKE
+653 IAFVNLKPWEERTKE
-668 SESVYGIL
+668 SQSVYGIL
-676 QRVNQKLSSITDARV
+676 QNLNKKLSGITEARV
-691 LAVNAPPVR
+691 IAANAPPVR
-700 GLSSTG
+700 GLSTTG
-706 GFEFIIQDKTGNAPI
+706 GFEFIIQDRTGSASI
-721 ETLVETAQKF
+721 ETLIETAQKF
-731 IGAANKNPA
+731 IGAANKKPV

-752 PQFDIQVNRNQAKA
+752 PQFDIQVNRNQAKS
-766 LNVELNDIFGT
+766 LNVEINDIFGA
-777 LQSYLGSQYVN
+777 LQTYLGSQYVN
-788 DFVQGQRQ
+788 NFVQGQRQ

-814 GKLYVRSASGT
+814 GKLYVRSGNGA
-825 MIPLSNLVKITPFVG
+825 MVPLSNLVTVTPFVG
-840 PKTISHYNLYRSIKV
+840 PKTISHYNLYRSVKI
-855 QGAPAPGASSGQ
+855 QGAPAPGASSGE

-900 STGLIFALAIVIVF
+900 ATGLIFALAIVIVF
-914 LVLSA
+914 LVLSV
-919 QYESYVDPIIILLTV
+919 QYESYIDPIIILLTV
-934 PLAILGAMTAIWI
+934 PLAILGAMTALWL
-947 RSNIFMAGSLFPKV
+947 RSNIFMADSLFPKV

-1003 VKAGQERLRPIL
+1003 VKAGEERLRPIL

-1047 GGLLLATFLS
+1047 GGLLLSTFLS

-1068 KTLAQSIFSR
+1068 KSLAQAIFSR
-1078 KRSSGS
+1078 KRSGGSNPPEPPNSPNGASGGRVV
-1084 KPPDSPDGTSA
+1084 PT
-1095 SEHRALPSGSS
+1095 GSS
-1106 LPETQLRSQQDG
+1106 QPESQLKSQQDG
-1118 IT
+1118 KRA

>member
-113 ALSEPQLPDTVQRTG
+113 ALAEPQLPDTIQRTG

-146 DNNEYDNI
+146 NNNEYDNI

-167 IKRLPGVGKATIFGE
+167 IKRLPGVGSARVFGE

-211 EQNIQVGAGAIGK
+211 EQNIQVGAGSIGK

-251 MVLKVSQGGTTS
+251 MVLKVGQGG
-263 TTSTNSSTT
+263 
-272 STNNSS
+272 
-278 TTSAT
+278 T

-289 LRDIGR
+289 VRDVGR

-447 AVAVKLEQGMRPFD
+447 AVAVKLEQGMRPFE

-527 LMRPAQSP
+527 LMRPAQTP
-535 RGPLGWFFGQF
+535 RGPLGWFFTQF

-570 VIGVFIAGLVAT
+570 VIGVFITGLLAT

-623 VAKEVTSVPEVR
+623 VVKEVTSVPEVR

-653 IAFANLKPWKERTKE
+653 IAFANLKPWKERAKE

-676 QRVNQKLSSITDARV
+676 QRVNQKLSAITDARAI
-691 LAVNAPPVR
+691 AVNAPPVR

-706 GFEFIIQDKTGNAPI
+706 GFEFIIQDRTGSAPI
-721 ETLVETAQKF
+721 ETLVETTQKF
-731 IGAANKNPA
+731 IAAANKKPV

-814 GKLYVRSASGT
+814 GKLYVRSASGA
-825 MIPLSNLVKITPFVG
+825 MIPLSNLVTITPFVG

-934 PLAILGAMTAIWI
+934 PLAVLGAMTAIWL
-947 RSNIFMAGSLFPKV
+947 RSNIFMTGSLFPKV

-1003 VKAGQERLRPIL
+1003 VKAGEERLRPIL

-1068 KTLAQSIFSR
+1068 KTLAQAIFSR
-1078 KRSSGS
+1078 KRSGGL
-1084 KPPDSPDGTSA
+1084 KPPDYPNQASG
-1095 SEHRALPSGSS
+1095 SEHGALPTGLSQ
-1106 LPETQLRSQQDG
+1106 PEAQLRSQQDG

>member
-1 MFVNTF
+1 LSRQLPTDSDNLIMFVNTF

-20 ILLLGSICIP
+20 ILLLGSIAIP
-30 ILPISQLPDL
+30 LLPISQLPDL
-40 APVQITVSS
+40 APIQINVTS
-49 NNTGADAQTT
+49 NNIGADAQTT
-59 ENTVTNIIERQING
+59 ENTVTNIIERQLNG

-94 SFPTNVNSDIAQV
+94 SFPTNVNADIAQV

-113 ALSEPQLPDTVQRTG
+113 ALAAPQLPTSVQQTG

-146 DNNEYDNI
+146 DNTEYDNI
-154 FISNYVDLYILDQ
+154 FLSNYLDLYVLDL
-167 IKRLPGVGKATIFGE
+167 IKRVPGVGSVRIFGE

-196 AQHQLTPQDVTTALQ
+196 AQNQLTPQDITTALQ

-224 EPAPDNQSFEFALRA
+224 EPAPTNQSYEFALRA
-239 SSRFKNAAEFED
+239 TSRLKDVSEFENL
-251 MVLKVSQGGTTS
+251 VLKVGQGG
-263 TTSTNSSTT
+263 
-272 STNNSS
+272 
-278 TTSAT
+278 A
-283 SSTLVK
+283 LLK
-289 LRDIGR
+289 LADVGR
-295 VELGAESY
+295 VELGAENYAS
-303 LADAK
+303 DAK
-308 FTIPGNAPKP
+308 FTLPRGQPKT

-333 DVAHAVEEKIVALEK
+333 QVAKAVEAKIEELAK
-348 SFPPGLKAQLAFDT
+348 SFPPGLKSQVAFDT

-376 LVEAIILVVLVIFVF
+376 LVEAIVLVVLVIFVF

-398 IIPTIAIP
+398 LIPTIAIP

-447 AVAVKLEQGMRPFD
+447 AVAVKLEQGLTPMN
-461 AAVEAM
+461 AALEAM
-467 KELTGAIIATS
+467 RELTGAIIATS

-498 YKQFALT
+498 FKQFALT
-505 VACSIAISTFN
+505 VACSIGISTFN

-527 LMRPAQSP
+527 LMRPAQTP
-535 RGPLGWFFGQF
+535 HGPVGWFFGKF
-546 NRGFSWFTRRYVGF
+546 NQGFSWFTHRYIGF
-560 VSYLTHVKPI
+560 VSFLTGARLL
-570 VIGVFIAGLVAT
+570 VIGVFIAGLLAT
-582 VLMYRAVPTGFIP
+582 GLMYKVVPTGFIP

-602 FVIVQGPDGVSL
+602 FVIAQAPDGVSL
-614 KYTESVMDR
+614 QYTESIMAQ
-623 VAKEVTSVPEVR
+623 VAKEVAAVPEAQ
-635 ASFMIS
+635 ASFLIS
-641 GFGFDGNASNLG
+641 GFGFDGSASNVGLG
-653 IAFANLKPWKERTKE
+653 FVSLKSWKERTLE
-668 SESVYGIL
+668 SQSVYGIL
-676 QRVNQKLSSITDARV
+676 KRLNGKLSAITEARV

-706 GFEFIIQDKTGNAPI
+706 GFEFLIQDRTGTAPV
-721 ETLVETAQKF
+721 ETLVDTAQKF
-731 IGAANKNPA
+731 IAAANKKPV

-746 QFTADT
+746 QFTANT
-752 PQFDIQVNRNQAKA
+752 PQLDLQVNRNQAKA
-766 LNVELNDIFGT
+766 LNVDVNQIFGT
-777 LQSYLGSQYVN
+777 LQTYLGSQYVN
-788 DFVQGQRQ
+788 NFVQGQRQ
-796 YRVYVQADGVFRS
+796 YRVYVQADGKFRA

-814 GKLYVRSASGT
+814 GKLYVKSTTKA
-825 MIPLSNLVKITPFVG
+825 MIPLSSLVTITPFVG

-855 QGAPAPGASSGQ
+855 QGSPAPGASSGQ
-867 AIKAMEEVAAEVLP
+867 AIQAMEEVAKAVLP

-892 LQEKTSGG
+892 LQEKSSGG
-900 STGLIFALAIVIVF
+900 GTGLIFGLAIVIVY

-919 QYESYVDPIIILLTV
+919 QYESYIDPIIILLTV

-947 RSNIFMAGSLFPKV
+947 RSNIFMAGSLFPQV

-997 SYTRAA
+997 SYVRAA
-1003 VKAGQERLRPIL
+1003 VKAGEERLRPIL

-1028 VISQGAGASSRWS
+1028 VLSAGAGASSRWS

-1047 GGLLLATFLS
+1047 GGLFLATFLS

-1068 KTLAQSIFSR
+1068 KTLADAVLPGSR
-1078 KRSSGS
+1078 SKNDLNETMVSNSQTVDERS
-1084 KPPDSPDGTSA
+1084 
-1095 SEHRALPSGSS
+1095 L
-1106 LPETQLRSQQDG
+1106 
-1118 IT
+1118 

>member
-7 IKRPVLTTVCTFI
+7 IRRPVLTTVCTFI
-20 ILLLGSICIP
+20 ILLLGSICIL

-49 NNTGADAQTT
+49 NNIGADAQTT

-107 NVQNKQ
+107 NVQNKE
-113 ALSEPQLPDTVQRTG
+113 ALASPQLPDTVQRTG

-146 DNNEYDNI
+146 ENNEYDNI
-154 FISNYVDLYILDQ
+154 FISNYVDLYIFDQ
-167 IKRLPGVGKATIFGE
+167 IKRLPGVGSARVFGE

-196 AQHQLTPQDVTTALQ
+196 AQHKLTPQDVTTALQ
-211 EQNIQVGAGAIGK
+211 QQNIQVGAGAIGK

-239 SSRFKNAAEFED
+239 TSRFKDAAEFED
-251 MVLKVSQGGTTS
+251 MVLKVSPAGTT
-263 TTSTNSSTT
+263 NSP
-272 STNNSS
+272 
-278 TTSAT
+278 T
-283 SSTLVK
+283 SSILVK
-289 LRDIGR
+289 VRDVGR

-308 FTIPGNAPKP
+308 FTIPGNAPKA

-333 DVAHAVEEKIVALEK
+333 KVAHAVEEQIKILEK

-376 LVEAIILVVLVIFVF
+376 LVEAIVLVVLVIFVF

-398 IIPTIAIP
+398 IIPTVAIP

-447 AVAVKLEQGMRPFD
+447 AVAVKLEQGMRPFE

-527 LMRPAQSP
+527 LMRPAQTP
-535 RGPLGWFFGQF
+535 RGPLGWFFTQF

-570 VIGVFIAGLVAT
+570 VIGVFVTGLLAT

-614 KYTESVMDR
+614 KYTESVMNK
-623 VAKEVTSVPEVR
+623 VAKEVTSAPEVR

-653 IAFANLKPWKERTKE
+653 IAFANLKPWKERTEE
-668 SESVYGIL
+668 SQSVYGIL
-676 QRVNQKLSSITDARV
+676 QRLNKKLSTITEARAI
-691 LAVNAPPVR
+691 AVNAPPVR
-700 GLSSTG
+700 GLSTTG
-706 GFEFIIQDKTGNAPI
+706 GFEFIIQDKTGSAPI
-721 ETLVETAQKF
+721 ETLIETAQKL

-740 LQRVFT
+740 LQGVFT
-746 QFTADT
+746 QFTANT

-766 LNVELNDIFGT
+766 LNVEINDIFGA
-777 LQSYLGSQYVN
+777 LQTYLGSQYVN
-788 DFVQGQRQ
+788 NFVQGQRQ

-814 GKLYVRSASGT
+814 GKLYVRSASGA
-825 MIPLSNLVKITPFVG
+825 MIPLSSLVKITPFVG
-840 PKTISHYNLYRSIKV
+840 PKTIAHYNLYRSIKV

-867 AIKAMEEVAAEVLP
+867 AIKAMEQLAAENLP

-900 STGLIFALAIVIVF
+900 ATGLIFALAIVIVF
-914 LVLSA
+914 LVLAA
-919 QYESYVDPIIILLTV
+919 QYESYIDPIIILLTV
-934 PLAILGAMTAIWI
+934 PLAVLGAMTAIWL

-1003 VKAGQERLRPIL
+1003 VKAGEERLRPIL

-1028 VISQGAGASSRWS
+1028 VISEGAGASSRWS

-1047 GGLLLATFLS
+1047 GGLMLSTFLS

-1068 KTLAQSIFSR
+1068 KTLAQAILPG
-1078 KRSSGS
+1078 KRGGS
-1084 KPPDSPDGTSA
+1084 NPPDSPGASGTRH
-1095 SEHRALPSGSS
+1095 EALPAGSS
-1106 LPETQLRSQQDG
+1106 QPETQFRSQEDG

>member
-7 IKRPVLTTVCTFI
+7 IRRPVLTTVCTFI

-49 NNTGADAQTT
+49 NNIGADAQTT

-107 NVQNKQ
+107 NVQNKE
-113 ALSEPQLPDTVQRTG
+113 ALASPQLPDTVQRTG

-146 DNNEYDNI
+146 ENNEYDNI
-154 FISNYVDLYILDQ
+154 FISNYVDLYIFDQ
-167 IKRLPGVGKATIFGE
+167 IKRLPGVGSARVFGE

-196 AQHQLTPQDVTTALQ
+196 AQHKLTPQDVTAALQ
-211 EQNIQVGAGAIGK
+211 QQNIQVGAGAIGK

-239 SSRFKNAAEFED
+239 TSRFKDAAEFED
-251 MVLKVSQGGTTS
+251 MVLKVSPGGTS
-263 TTSTNSSTT
+263 SNTNSTSNST
-272 STNNSS
+272 SNSS
-278 TTSAT
+278 I
-283 SSTLVK
+283 LVK
-289 LRDIGR
+289 VRDVGR
-295 VELGAESY
+295 VELGAENY

-308 FTIPGNAPKP
+308 FTIPGNAPKA

-333 DVAHAVEEKIVALEK
+333 KVAHAVEEQIKILEK
-348 SFPPGLKAQLAFDT
+348 NFPPGLKAQLAFDT

-376 LVEAIILVVLVIFVF
+376 LVEAIVLVVLVIFVF

-398 IIPTIAIP
+398 IIPTVAIP

-447 AVAVKLEQGMRPFD
+447 AVAVKLEEGMRPFE

-505 VACSIAISTFN
+505 VACSIGISTFN

-527 LMRPAQSP
+527 LMRPAQTP
-535 RGPLGWFFGQF
+535 RGPLGWFFTQF

-570 VIGVFIAGLVAT
+570 VIGVFVTGLLAT

-614 KYTESVMDR
+614 KYTESVMNK
-623 VAKEVTSVPEVR
+623 VVKEVTSAPEVR

-653 IAFANLKPWKERTKE
+653 IAFANLKPWKERTEE
-668 SESVYGIL
+668 SQSVYGIL
-676 QRVNQKLSSITDARV
+676 QRLNKKLSTITEARAI
-691 LAVNAPPVR
+691 AVNAPPVR
-700 GLSSTG
+700 GLSTTG
-706 GFEFIIQDKTGNAPI
+706 GFEFIIQDKTGSAPI
-721 ETLVETAQKF
+721 ETLIETAQKL
-731 IGAANKNPA
+731 IGAARKSPV
-740 LQRVFT
+740 LQGVFT

-766 LNVELNDIFGT
+766 LNVEINDIFGA
-777 LQSYLGSQYVN
+777 LQTYLGSQYVN
-788 DFVQGQRQ
+788 NFVQGQRQ

-809 NPDDI
+809 NPEDI
-814 GKLYVRSASGT
+814 GKLYVRSASGA
-825 MIPLSNLVKITPFVG
+825 MIPLSSLVKITPFVG
-840 PKTISHYNLYRSIKV
+840 PKTIAHYNLYRSIKV

-867 AIKAMEEVAAEVLP
+867 AIKAMEQLAAENLP

-900 STGLIFALAIVIVF
+900 ATGLIFGLAIVIVF
-914 LVLSA
+914 LVLAA
-919 QYESYVDPIIILLTV
+919 QYESYIDPIIILLTV
-934 PLAILGAMTAIWI
+934 PLAVLGAMTAIWL

-1047 GGLLLATFLS
+1047 GGLMLSTFLS

-1068 KTLAQSIFSR
+1068 KSLAQAILPR
-1078 KRSSGS
+1078 KRGGS
-1084 KPPDSPDGTSA
+1084 NPPDSPGASGTRH
-1095 SEHRALPSGSS
+1095 EALPAGSN
-1106 LPETQLRSQQDG
+1106 LPETQFRSQEDG
-1118 IT
+1118 II

>member
-1 MFVNTF
+1 MFVKTF
-7 IKRPVLTTVCTFI
+7 IRRPVLTTVCTFI

-30 ILPISQLPDL
+30 VLPISQLPDL
-40 APVQITVSS
+40 APVQINVSS
-49 NNTGADAQTT
+49 NNIGADAQTT
-59 ENTVTNIIERQING
+59 ESTVTNIIERQING
-73 VKDVSYIS
+73 VKNVSYIS

-94 SFPTNVNSDIAQV
+94 SFPTSVNSDIAQV
-107 NVQNKQ
+107 NVQNKE
-113 ALSEPQLPDTVQRTG
+113 ALSESQLPDIVQRTG
-128 VTVETASSSLLLV
+128 VTVETASTSLLLV

-146 DNNEYDNI
+146 ENNEYDNI
-154 FISNYVDLYILDQ
+154 FISNYVDLFILDQ
-167 IKRLPGVGKATIFGE
+167 IKRIPGVGSSRIFGE

-224 EPAPDNQSFEFALRA
+224 EPAPDNQSFEFALKA
-239 SSRFKNAAEFED
+239 TSRFKDAAEFEE
-251 MVLKVSQGGTTS
+251 MVLKVGQGGTA
-263 TTSTNSSTT
+263 N
-272 STNNSS
+272 
-278 TTSAT
+278 
-283 SSTLVK
+283 TLVK
-289 LRDIGR
+289 VKDVGR

-308 FTIPGNAPKP
+308 FTIPGKDPKP

-333 DVAHAVEEKIVALEK
+333 QVAHAVEEQIEILSKN
-348 SFPPGLKAQLAFDT
+348 FPPGLKAQLAFDT

-376 LVEAIILVVLVIFVF
+376 LVEAIALVVLVIFVF

-398 IIPTIAIP
+398 IIPTVAIP

-447 AVAVKLEQGMRPFD
+447 AVAVKLEQGMKPFD

-467 KELTGAIIATS
+467 KELTGAVIATS

-505 VACSIAISTFN
+505 IACSIGISTFN

-527 LMRPAQSP
+527 LMRPARTP
-535 RGPLGWFFGQF
+535 RGPLGWFFGLF
-546 NRGFSWFTRRYVGF
+546 NRGFSWFTRRYVRF
-560 VSYLTHVKPI
+560 VSFLTHIKAV
-570 VIGVFIAGLVAT
+570 VIGVFIAGILAT
-582 VLMYRAVPTGFIP
+582 VFMYKTVPTGFIP

-614 KYTESVMDR
+614 KYTESVMER
-623 VAKEVTSVPEVR
+623 VAKEVTAAPEVR

-653 IAFANLKPWKERTKE
+653 IAFANLKPWKERTE
-668 SESVYGIL
+668 ASHSVYGIL
-676 QRVNQKLSSITDARV
+676 QRLNKKLSGITEARAI
-691 LAVNAPPVR
+691 AVNAPPVR
-700 GLSSTG
+700 GLSTTG
-706 GFEFIIQDKTGNAPI
+706 GFEFIIQDRTGSAPI
-721 ETLVETAQKF
+721 QTLVDVTQKF
-731 IGAANKNPA
+731 IAAANQKPV

-746 QFTADT
+746 QFTANT
-752 PQFDIQVNRNQAKA
+752 PQFEIQVNRNEAKA
-766 LNVELNDIFGT
+766 LNVEINDIFGA

-788 DFVQGQRQ
+788 NFVQGQRQ
-796 YRVYVQADGVFRS
+796 YRVYVQADGVYRS

-814 GKLYVRSASGT
+814 GKLYVRSSTGA
-825 MIPLSNLVKITPFVG
+825 MIPLSSLVKVTPFIG

-900 STGLIFALAIVIVF
+900 ATGLIFALAIAIVF
-914 LVLSA
+914 LVLAA

-934 PLAILGAMTAIWI
+934 PLAVLGAMTAIWL

-987 FANQLHEQGM
+987 FANQLHERGM

-1028 VISQGAGASSRWS
+1028 VISEGAGASSRWS

-1047 GGLLLATFLS
+1047 GGLLVSTFLS
-1057 LFLVPILYILV
+1057 LFLVPILYILI
-1068 KTLAQSIFSR
+1068 KTLAETIFSR
-1078 KRSSGS
+1078 GRRGGS
-1084 KPPDSPDGTSA
+1084 NPPESPNGTS
-1095 SEHRALPSGSS
+1095 EFGHRTLPATQ
-1106 LPETQLRSQQDG
+1106 PETQLRSQQDG
-1118 IT
+1118 GAV

>member
-7 IKRPVLTTVCTFI
+7 IRRPVLTTVCTFI

-49 NNTGADAQTT
+49 NNIGADAQTT
-59 ENTVTNIIERQING
+59 ESTVTNIIERQING
-73 VKDVSYIS
+73 VKNVSYIS

-94 SFPTNVNSDIAQV
+94 SFPTSVNSDIAQV
-107 NVQNKQ
+107 NVQNKE
-113 ALSEPQLPDTVQRTG
+113 ALSEPQLPSSVQQTG
-128 VTVETASSSLLLV
+128 VTIETASSSLLLV

-146 DNNEYDNI
+146 ENNEYDNI
-154 FISNYVDLYILDQ
+154 FISNYVDLFVLDQ
-167 IKRLPGVGKATIFGE
+167 IKRIPGVGSSRIFGE

-239 SSRFKNAAEFED
+239 TSRFKDAAEFGE
-251 MVLKVSQGGTTS
+251 MVLKVAQPGTTN
-263 TTSTNSSTT
+263 TN
-272 STNNSS
+272 
-278 TTSAT
+278 
-283 SSTLVK
+283 TLVK
-289 LRDIGR
+289 VKDVGR

-303 LADAK
+303 LADAR
-308 FTIPGNAPKP
+308 FTIPGNASKP

-333 DVAHAVEEKIVALEK
+333 QVAHAVEEQIETLAKN
-348 SFPPGLKAQLAFDT
+348 FPPGLKAQLAFDT

-376 LVEAIILVVLVIFVF
+376 LVEAIALVVLVIFVF

-398 IIPTIAIP
+398 IIPTVAIP

-447 AVAVKLEQGMRPFD
+447 AVAVKLEQGMKPFQ

-505 VACSIAISTFN
+505 IACSIAISTFN

-527 LMRPAQSP
+527 LMRPAQTP
-535 RGPLGWFFGQF
+535 RGPLGWFFTQF
-546 NRGFSWFTRRYVGF
+546 NRGFSWFTRRYVRF
-560 VSYLTHVKPI
+560 VSFLTHIKVV
-570 VIGVFIAGLVAT
+570 VIGVFIAGLLAT
-582 VLMYRAVPTGFIP
+582 GFMYTTVPTGFIP

-614 KYTESVMDR
+614 KYTESVMEK
-623 VAKEVTSVPEVR
+623 VVKEVTALPEVR

-653 IAFANLKPWKERTKE
+653 IAFANLKPWKERTE
-668 SESVYGIL
+668 QSQSVYGIL
-676 QRVNQKLSSITDARV
+676 QRLNKKLAVITEARAI
-691 LAVNAPPVR
+691 AVNAPPVR
-700 GLSSTG
+700 GLSTTG
-706 GFEFIIQDKTGNAPI
+706 GFEFIIQDRTGSAPI
-721 ETLVETAQKF
+721 ESLVETTQKF
-731 IGAANKNPA
+731 IAAANKKPV

-746 QFTADT
+746 QFTANT

-766 LNVELNDIFGT
+766 LNVEINDVFGA

-788 DFVQGQRQ
+788 NFVQGQRQ
-796 YRVYVQADGVFRS
+796 YRVYVQADGVYRA
-809 NPDDI
+809 NPNDI
-814 GKLYVRSASGT
+814 NKLYVRSTTGA
-825 MIPLSNLVKITPFVG
+825 MIPLGSLVKVTPFVG

-900 STGLIFALAIVIVF
+900 ATGLIFALAIVIVF
-914 LVLSA
+914 LVLAA
-919 QYESYVDPIIILLTV
+919 QYESYIDPIIILLTV
-934 PLAILGAMTAIWI
+934 PLAVLGAMTAIWL

-1028 VISQGAGASSRWS
+1028 VISEGAGASSRWS

-1047 GGLLLATFLS
+1047 GGLLLSTFLS

-1068 KTLAQSIFSR
+1068 KTLAGAILPRQR
-1078 KRSSGS
+1078 RGGS
-1084 KPPDSPDGTSA
+1084 NPPDSPNGTSE
-1095 SEHRALPSGSS
+1095 SGHVALPAGSS
-1106 LPETQLRSQQDG
+1106 QQQDG
-1118 IT
+1118 RIA

>member
-7 IKRPVLTTVCTFI
+7 IRRPVLTTVCTFI

-49 NNTGADAQTT
+49 NNIGADAQTT
-59 ENTVTNIIERQING
+59 ESTVTNIIERQING
-73 VKDVSYIS
+73 VKNVSYIS
-81 SNTGNDGSSNITV
+81 SNTGNDGSSNIVV

-107 NVQNKQ
+107 NVQNKE

-154 FISNYVDLYILDQ
+154 FISNYVDLFILDQ
-167 IKRLPGVGKATIFGE
+167 IKRIPGVGSSRIFGE

-224 EPAPDNQSFEFALRA
+224 EPAPDNQSFEFALKA
-239 SSRFKNAAEFED
+239 SSRFKDAAEFEE
-251 MVLKVSQGGTTS
+251 MVLKVGQGGTT
-263 TTSTNSSTT
+263 N
-272 STNNSS
+272 
-278 TTSAT
+278 
-283 SSTLVK
+283 TLVK
-289 LRDIGR
+289 VKDVGR

-308 FTIPGNAPKP
+308 FTLPGDAPKP

-333 DVAHAVEEKIVALEK
+333 QVAHAVEDQIAILEK
-348 SFPPGLKAQLAFDT
+348 NFPPGLKAELAFDT

-376 LVEAIILVVLVIFVF
+376 LVEAIVLVVLVIFVF

-398 IIPTIAIP
+398 IIPTVAIP

-447 AVAVKLEQGMRPFD
+447 AVAVKLEQGMKPFQ

-505 VACSIAISTFN
+505 IACSIAISTFN

-527 LMRPAQSP
+527 LMRPAQTP
-535 RGPLGWFFGQF
+535 RGPLGWFFTLF
-546 NRGFSWFTRRYVGF
+546 NRGFSWFTRRYVRF
-560 VSYLTHVKPI
+560 VSFLTHIKAV
-570 VIGVFIAGLVAT
+570 VIGVFIAGLLAT
-582 VLMYRAVPTGFIP
+582 VFMYKTVPTGFIP

-602 FVIVQGPDGVSL
+602 FVVVQGPDGVSL
-614 KYTESVMDR
+614 KYTESVMER
-623 VAKEVTSVPEVR
+623 VVKEITTLPEVR

-653 IAFANLKPWKERTKE
+653 IAFNNLKPWKERTE
-668 SESVYGIL
+668 QSQSVYGIL
-676 QRVNQKLSSITDARV
+676 QRLNKKLSAITEARAI
-691 LAVNAPPVR
+691 AVNAPPVR
-700 GLSSTG
+700 GLSTTG
-706 GFEFIIQDKTGNAPI
+706 GFEFIIQDRTGSAPI
-721 ETLVETAQKF
+721 ESLVDTTQKF
-731 IGAANKNPA
+731 IAAANKKPV

-752 PQFDIQVNRNQAKA
+752 PQFEIQVNRNQAKA
-766 LNVELNDIFGT
+766 LNVEINDIFGA

-788 DFVQGQRQ
+788 NFVQGQRQ
-796 YRVYVQADGVFRS
+796 YRVYVQADGVYRS

-814 GKLYVRSASGT
+814 GKLYVRSTTGA
-825 MIPLSNLVKITPFVG
+825 MVPLSSLVKVTPFVG

-855 QGAPAPGASSGQ
+855 QGAPAPGASSGE
-867 AIKAMEEVAAEVLP
+867 AIKAMEEVAAQVLP

-900 STGLIFALAIVIVF
+900 ATGLIFALAIAIVF
-914 LVLSA
+914 LVLAA
-919 QYESYVDPIIILLTV
+919 QYESYIDPIIILLTV
-934 PLAILGAMTAIWI
+934 PLAVLGAMTAIWL

-1003 VKAGQERLRPIL
+1003 VKAGEERLRPIL

-1028 VISQGAGASSRWS
+1028 VISEGAGASSRWS

-1047 GGLLLATFLS
+1047 GGLLLSTFLS

-1068 KTLAQSIFSR
+1068 KTLAEAIFSR
-1078 KRSSGS
+1078 RRRGGS
-1084 KPPDSPDGTSA
+1084 NPPDSPNGTSE
-1095 SEHRALPSGSS
+1095 SGHRALPSRSS
-1106 LPETQLRSQQDG
+1106 QPET
-1118 IT
+1118 

>member
-40 APVQITVSS
+40 APVQINVTS

-94 SFPTNVNSDIAQV
+94 SFPTGVNGDIAQV

-113 ALSEPQLPDTVQRTG
+113 ALATPQLPDTIQRTG

-146 DNNEYDNI
+146 DNAEYDNI
-154 FISNYVDLYILDQ
+154 FISNYIDLYVLDL
-167 IKRLPGVGKATIFGE
+167 IKRVPGVGSVRIFGE

-196 AQHQLTPQDVTTALQ
+196 AQNQLTAQDVTTALQ
-211 EQNIQVGAGAIGK
+211 EQNIQVGAGALGK

-239 SSRFKNAAEFED
+239 TSRLKDVSEFENL
-251 MVLKVSQGGTTS
+251 VLKVGTGGT
-263 TTSTNSSTT
+263 
-272 STNNSS
+272 
-278 TTSAT
+278 
-283 SSTLVK
+283 LIK
-289 LRDIGR
+289 LADVGR
-295 VELGAESY
+295 VELGAENY
-303 LADAK
+303 LSDAK
-308 FTIPGNAPKP
+308 FTLQGSNPKS
-318 AVGLGIYQLPGSNAL
+318 AVGLGVYQLPGSNAL
-333 DVAHAVEEKIVALEK
+333 QVAHAVESQIEELAK
-348 SFPPGLKAQLAFDT
+348 SFPPGLKAEVSFDT

-376 LVEAIILVVLVIFVF
+376 LAEAIVLVVLVIFVF

-398 IIPTIAIP
+398 IIPTVAIP

-447 AVAVKLEQGMRPFD
+447 AVAVKLDQGMKPFD

-505 VACSIAISTFN
+505 IACSIAISTFN

-527 LMRPAQSP
+527 LMRPSAP
-535 RGPLGWFFGQF
+535 AWGPFGWFFGLF
-546 NRGFSWFTRRYVGF
+546 NRGFAWFTRRYVGF
-560 VSYLTHVKPI
+560 VSFLTHVKPI
-570 VIGVFIAGLVAT
+570 VIGVFIAGLLAT
-582 VLMYRAVPTGFIP
+582 GFMYKLVPTGFIP

-602 FVIVQGPDGVSL
+602 FVIAQAPDGVSL
-614 KYTESVMDR
+614 KYTESIMER
-623 VAKEVTSVPEVR
+623 VAKETSAIPETK
-635 ASFMIS
+635 ATFLIS
-641 GFGFDGNASNLG
+641 GFGFDGSASNVGLG
-653 IAFANLKPWKERTKE
+653 FVSLKSWKERTKE
-668 SESVYGIL
+668 SQSVYGL
-676 QRVNQKLSSITDARV
+676 LKNLNKKLSAITEARV

-700 GLSSTG
+700 GLSTTG
-706 GFEFIIQDKTGNAPI
+706 GFEFLVQDRTGTAPI
-721 ETLVETAQKF
+721 ETLVENAQKV
-731 IGAANKNPA
+731 IAAANKKPV

-746 QFTADT
+746 QFTANT

-766 LNVELNDIFGT
+766 LNVDVNQIFGA
-777 LQSYLGSQYVN
+777 LQTYLGSQYVN
-788 DFVQGQRQ
+788 NFVQGQRQ
-796 YRVYVQADGVFRS
+796 YRVYVQADGIFRS

-814 GKLYVRSASGT
+814 GKLYVRSRSGA
-825 MIPLSNLVKITPFVG
+825 MIPLSNLVEVTPFVG
-840 PKTISHYNLYRSIKV
+840 PKTISHYNLYRSIKI
-855 QGAPAPGASSGQ
+855 QGSPAPGASSGQ
-867 AIKAMEEVAAEVLP
+867 AIQAMEEVAKEVLP
-881 QGFGYEWTGTY
+881 QGFSYEWTGTY
-892 LQEKTSGG
+892 LQEKSSGG
-900 STGLIFALAIVIVF
+900 ATGLIFVLAIVIVF

-919 QYESYVDPIIILLTV
+919 QYESYIDPIIILLTV
-934 PLAILGAMTAIWI
+934 PLAILGAMTAIWL
-947 RSNIFMAGSLFPKV
+947 RSNIFMTDSLFPKV

-981 AILVVE
+981 AILIVE

-1003 VKAGQERLRPIL
+1003 VKAGEERLRPIL

-1028 VISQGAGASSRWS
+1028 VLSEGAGASSRWS

-1068 KTLAQSIFSR
+1068 KSLAQSVF
-1078 KRSSGS
+1078 KTLHKKMG
-1084 KPPDSPDGTSA
+1084 
-1095 SEHRALPSGSS
+1095 
-1106 LPETQLRSQQDG
+1106 
-1118 IT
+1118 

>member
-7 IKRPVLTTVCTFI
+7 IRRPVLTTVCTFI
-20 ILLLGSICIP
+20 ILLLGSISIP
-30 ILPISQLPDL
+30 SLPISQLPDL
-40 APVQITVSS
+40 APVQITVTS

-59 ENTVTNIIERQING
+59 ENTLTNIIERQING
-73 VKDVSYIS
+73 VKGVSYMS
-81 SNTGNDGSSNITV
+81 SNTGNDGNSSITV
-94 SFPTNVNSDIAQV
+94 SFPTNTDADIAQV
-107 NVQNKQ
+107 NVQNKETL
-113 ALSEPQLPDTVQRTG
+113 ANPQLPAVVQQTG

-141 YGFYS
+141 YGFYPE
-146 DNNEYDNI
+146 NKEYDNI
-154 FISNYVDLYILDQ
+154 FISNYVDLFVLDQ
-167 IKRLPGVGKATIFGE
+167 IKRVPGVGKATIFGE

-196 AQHQLTPQDVTTALQ
+196 AQHKLTPQDVITALQ
-211 EQNIQVGAGAIGK
+211 EQNIQVGAGAIGQ

-239 SSRFKNAAEFED
+239 SSRFKDAAEFED
-251 MVLKVSQGGTTS
+251 MVLKVSQTGGDTS
-263 TTSTNSSTT
+263 TISSNS
-272 STNNSS
+272 N
-278 TTSAT
+278 A
-283 SSTLVK
+283 LVK
-289 LRDIGR
+289 VRDVGR
-295 VELGAESY
+295 VELGAENY
-303 LADAK
+303 LSDAK
-308 FTIPGNAPKP
+308 FTLSGNDPRP

-333 DVAHAVEEKIVALEK
+333 DVAHAVEKQITELEK
-348 SFPPGLKAQLAFDT
+348 SFPPGLKARLVFDT

-376 LVEAIILVVLVIFVF
+376 LAEAIVLVVLVIFVF

-398 IIPTIAIP
+398 LIPTIAIP

-447 AVAVKLEQGMRPFD
+447 AVAVKLEQGMKPYE

-467 KELTGAIIATS
+467 KELTGAVITTA

-488 AFIPG
+488 AFVPG

-498 YKQFALT
+498 YRQFALT
-505 VACSIAISTFN
+505 LAFSIGISAFN

-527 LMRPAQSP
+527 LMRPVQTA
-535 RGPLGWFFGQF
+535 RGPLGWFFTLF
-546 NRGFSWFTRRYVGF
+546 NRGFAWFTRRYVGF
-560 VSYLTHVKPI
+560 VSYLTYVKPI
-570 VIGVFIAGLVAT
+570 VIGVFISGLVAT
-582 VLMYRAVPTGFIP
+582 VLMYKAVPTGFIP

-602 FVIVQGPDGVSL
+602 FVIAQAPDGVSL
-614 KYTESVMDR
+614 KYTESVMER
-623 VAKEVTSVPEVR
+623 VAKEATAIPEVET
-635 ASFMIS
+635 AFALS

-653 IAFANLKPWKERTKE
+653 LAFVNLKSWKERPEE
-668 SESVYGIL
+668 SQSVYGIL
-676 QRVNQKLSSITDARV
+676 QTLNKKLLAITDARV
-691 LAVNAPPVR
+691 IAVNAPPVR

-721 ETLVETAQKF
+721 ESLVGTAQKL
-731 IGAANKNPA
+731 IAAANKKPV
-740 LQRVFT
+740 LQQVFT
-746 QFTADT
+746 QFTANT
-752 PQFDIQVNRNQAKA
+752 PQFQIQVNRNQAKA
-766 LNVELNDIFGT
+766 LNVEINQIFQA
-777 LQSYLGSQYVN
+777 LQTYLGSQYIN

-814 GKLYVRSASGT
+814 GKLYVRSTSGS
-825 MIPLSNLVKITPFVG
+825 MVRLSNLVQITPFVG
-840 PKTISHYNLYRSIKV
+840 PKIISHYNLYRSIKI
-855 QGAPAPGASSGQ
+855 QGSPAPGASSGQ

-892 LQEKTSGG
+892 LQEKSSGG
-900 STGLIFALAIVIVF
+900 ATILIFGLAIVMVF
-914 LVLSA
+914 LVLAA

-934 PLAILGAMTAIWI
+934 PLAILGAMVAIWL
-947 RSNIFMAGSLFPKV
+947 RSNVFMVGSLFPKV

-981 AILVVE
+981 AILIVE

-1003 VKAGQERLRPIL
+1003 VKAGEERLRPIL
-1015 MTSFAALLGFLPL
+1015 MTAFAALLGFLPL
-1028 VISQGAGASSRWS
+1028 VVSQGAGASSRWS

-1068 KTLAQSIFSR
+1068 KSLAQAVFSR
-1078 KRSSGS
+1078 K
-1084 KPPDSPDGTSA
+1084 PPRGPNPPEPPNSPNRA
-1095 SEHRALPSGSS
+1095 SESGRGALPTGSS
-1106 LPETQLRSQQDG
+1106 
-1118 IT
+1118 I

>member
-7 IKRPVLTTVCTFI
+7 IRRPVLTTVCTFI

-49 NNTGADAQTT
+49 NNIGADAQTT
-59 ENTVTNIIERQING
+59 ESTVTNIIERQING

-107 NVQNKQ
+107 NVQNKE

-154 FISNYVDLYILDQ
+154 FISNYVDLFILDQ

-196 AQHQLTPQDVTTALQ
+196 AQHQLTPQDVTVALQ

-224 EPAPDNQSFEFALRA
+224 EPAPDNQSFEFALKA
-239 SSRFKNAAEFED
+239 TSRFKDAAEFEE
-251 MVLKVSQGGTTS
+251 MVLKVAQGNTTTS
-263 TTSTNSSTT
+263 NTN
-272 STNNSS
+272 
-278 TTSAT
+278 
-283 SSTLVK
+283 TLVK
-289 LRDIGR
+289 VKDIGR
-295 VELGAESY
+295 VELGAENY

-333 DVAHAVEEKIVALEK
+333 NVAHAVEEQIKILEK
-348 SFPPGLKAQLAFDT
+348 NFPPGLKAQLAFDT

-398 IIPTIAIP
+398 IIPTVAIP
-406 VSLIGTCAALLV
+406 VSLIGTCAALFV

-447 AVAVKLEQGMRPFD
+447 AVAVKLEEGMRPFD

-505 VACSIAISTFN
+505 VACSIGISTFN

-527 LMRPAQSP
+527 LMRPAQTP
-535 RGPLGWFFGQF
+535 RGPLGWFFTQF
-546 NRGFSWFTRRYVGF
+546 NRGFSWFTRRYVRF
-560 VSYLTHVKPI
+560 VSYLTHIKPI
-570 VIGVFIAGLVAT
+570 VIGVFISGLVAT

-614 KYTESVMDR
+614 KYTESVMNK
-623 VAKEVTSVPEVR
+623 VVKEVTSAPEVR

-653 IAFANLKPWKERTKE
+653 IAFANLKPWKERAEE
-668 SESVYGIL
+668 SQSVYGIL
-676 QRVNQKLSSITDARV
+676 QRLNKKLSAITEARAI
-691 LAVNAPPVR
+691 AVNAPPVR
-700 GLSSTG
+700 GLSTTG
-706 GFEFIIQDKTGNAPI
+706 GFEFIIQDRTGSAPI
-721 ETLVETAQKF
+721 QTFLDTAQKF

-752 PQFDIQVNRNQAKA
+752 PQFEIQVNRNQAKA
-766 LNVELNDIFGT
+766 LNVEINDVFGA
-777 LQSYLGSQYVN
+777 LQTYLGSQYVN
-788 DFVQGQRQ
+788 DFIQGQRQ

-814 GKLYVRSASGT
+814 GKLYVRSATGA
-825 MIPLSNLVKITPFVG
+825 MIPLSNLVKVTPFVG

-867 AIKAMEEVAAEVLP
+867 AIKAMEQLAAEVLP

-919 QYESYVDPIIILLTV
+919 QYESYIDPIIILLTV
-934 PLAILGAMTAIWI
+934 PLAVLGAMTALWV
-947 RSNIFMAGSLFPKV
+947 RSNIFMVGSLFPKV

-1047 GGLLLATFLS
+1047 GGLLLSTFLS

-1068 KTLAQSIFSR
+1068 KSLAQAIFYR
-1078 KRSSGS
+1078 NRRGGS
-1084 KPPDSPDGTSA
+1084 NPPDSPNGTSG
-1095 SEHRALPSGSS
+1095 SGYGALTTTSGQ
-1106 LPETQLRSQQDG
+1106 PETQFRSQQDG
-1118 IT
+1118 GTAL

>member
-7 IKRPVLTTVCTFI
+7 IRRPVLTTVCTII

-40 APVQITVSS
+40 APVQITVTS
-49 NNTGADAQTT
+49 NNIGADAQTT

-73 VKDVSYIS
+73 VKDVSYMS
-81 SNTGNDGSSNITV
+81 SNTGNDGASSITV
-94 SFPTNVNSDIAQV
+94 SFPTNVNPDIAQV

-113 ALSEPQLPDTVQRTG
+113 ALAEPQLPETVQRTG
-128 VTVETASSSLLLV
+128 VNVETASSSLLLV
-141 YGFYS
+141 YGFYAE
-146 DNNEYDNI
+146 NNEYDNI
-154 FISNYVDLYILDQ
+154 FISNYVDLLILDQ
-167 IKRLPGVGKATIFGE
+167 VKRIPGVGSARVFGE

-196 AQHQLTPQDVTTALQ
+196 AQHQLTPQDVATALQ

-239 SSRFKNAAEFED
+239 SSRFKDVAEFED
-251 MVLKVSQGGTTS
+251 MILKVGQIGN
-263 TTSTNSSTT
+263 STNPS
-272 STNNSS
+272 
-278 TTSAT
+278 

-289 LRDIGR
+289 VRDVGR
-295 VELGAESY
+295 VELGAENY

-308 FTIPGNAPKP
+308 FTLPGNNPKA

-333 DVAHAVEEKIVALEK
+333 QVAHAVEERITELTK
-348 SFPPGLKAQLAFDT
+348 SFPPGLKAQVAFDT

-376 LVEAIILVVLVIFVF
+376 LVEAVILVVLVIFVF

-398 IIPTIAIP
+398 IIPTVAIP
-406 VSLIGTCAALLV
+406 VSLVGTCAALLV

-447 AVAVKLEQGMRPFD
+447 AVAVKLEQGMKPFE

-488 AFIPG
+488 AFVPG

-527 LMRPAQSP
+527 LMRPAQP
-535 RGPLGWFFGQF
+535 GRGPLGWFFGLF
-546 NRGFSWFTRRYVGF
+546 NRGFAWFTRRYVRF
-560 VSYLTHVKPI
+560 VSYLTHIKPI
-570 VIGVFIAGLVAT
+570 VIGVFLAGLAAT
-582 VLMYRAVPTGFIP
+582 VFMYKAVPTGFIP

-602 FVIVQGPDGVSL
+602 FVIVQAPDGVSL
-614 KYTESVMDR
+614 KYTESIMER
-623 VAKEVTSVPEVR
+623 VAKEVTSVPQVR

-653 IAFANLKPWKERTKE
+653 IAFANLKPWKERTEE
-668 SESVYGIL
+668 SQSVYGIL
-676 QRVNQKLSSITDARV
+676 QNLNKKLSTITEARV
-691 LAVNAPPVR
+691 IAVNAPPVR

-706 GFEFIIQDKTGNAPI
+706 GFEFIVQDRTGSAPI
-721 ETLVETAQKF
+721 ETLVENAQKV
-731 IGAANKNPA
+731 IAAANKKPV

-746 QFTADT
+746 QFTANT
-752 PQFDIQVNRNQAKA
+752 PQFQIQVNRNQAKA
-766 LNVELNDIFGT
+766 LNVDINQIFGA

-796 YRVYVQADGVFRS
+796 YRVYIQADGIFRS

-814 GKLYVRSASGT
+814 GKLYVRSRNGA
-825 MIPLSNLVKITPFVG
+825 MIPLSNLVQVTPFVG
-840 PKTISHYNLYRSIKV
+840 PKTITHYNLYRSIKI
-855 QGAPAPGASSGQ
+855 QGAPAPGASSGE
-867 AIKAMEEVAAEVLP
+867 AIKAMEEVAKEVLP

-900 STGLIFALAIVIVF
+900 ATALIFALAIVIVF

-919 QYESYVDPIIILLTV
+919 QYESYIDPIIILLTV
-934 PLAILGAMTAIWI
+934 PLAILGAMTAIWL
-947 RSNIFMAGSLFPKV
+947 RSNVFMTDSLFPKV

-987 FANQLHEQGM
+987 FANQLLEEGM
-997 SYTRAA
+997 SITRAA
-1003 VKAGQERLRPIL
+1003 VKAGEERLRPIL

-1028 VISQGAGASSRWS
+1028 VLSEGAGASSRWS

-1068 KTLAQSIFSR
+1068 KSAEAAIFSR
-1078 KRSSGS
+1078 KRPPGGSNPPETPNHNGASG
-1084 KPPDSPDGTSA
+1084 A
-1095 SEHRALPSGSS
+1095 RREALPAGSIQ
-1106 LPETQLRSQQDG
+1106 PEAQLRSQQDG
-1118 IT
+1118 KTA